1 MKSLFGPRSSALCAL
16 ALAIVFG
23 AIVLCG
29 LSKFARNP
37 FDTQLLALLPERL
50 MEELSP
56 ELEARVKA
64 KLTTAEADRVTALV
78 EVPGNPE
85 AARIARRAFLTSLLD
100 SGLFATEPVET
111 PNVKA
116 LALENAA
123 GRLLTAEDRAFL
135 ENASSAA
142 LDERLAA
149 TLLNPAGPGILGIA
163 RDPLG
168 LYDRWLLEKVGTLP
182 VREAEDSAVGAS
194 GDANESHGT
203 STETSAKSDPDR
215 VLAVRGRDDA
225 LVVTLRVLSDAA
237 ETGEGRVG
245 RALEEARR
253 SAQNALRGVEGAEGT
268 DAAAVS
274 SLRIDAAGVPLF
286 TDAAAT
292 RARDE
297 LGRIGVF
304 STAGVLIFALAFFGR
319 VATLVLLAGSVAAG
333 FAAGL
338 GVALGLFDS
347 LALVTFVFGATLIGV
362 AVDYGAHWF
371 AFAPSLPDPIARRR
385 ALAPGLF
392 AAALSSALAYGVL
405 IATPLPGLR
414 QMGILAASGLL
425 ATLAV
430 VLFWLPY
437 ADRWAP
443 HRDTR
448 LVRFLEARL
457 PRLPRFGELPR
468 LGQVALAL
476 AAVVFLTVGA
486 ARIEW
491 ASGIR
496 DLQFVPAGLA
506 EAQTRLSAVLK
517 LPSPAQVFVV
527 SGATEDAVLAA
538 EEKLL
543 AALRADPTL
552 DIHPLA
558 LADYVP
564 SAARQ
569 TEDARLVREA
579 LLRITP
585 RMTEVLGAGPQLPD
599 PSPEAPRITT
609 DAVLATPF
617 GAALGHLRLTSEAD
631 VAAGTEKTVA
641 HLVML
646 SGVRAEHLE
655 KLRALESVA
664 GASEPDAS
672 ATAAVAT
679 RVRFVNLT
687 ADMETILTR
696 YRNRVLESALAGF
709 GLLALVALRLF
720 GISNAWRALLP
731 SLFGTLG
738 ALAAFGWAGIPVTLF
753 TTLAIVLVL
762 GLGVDYGIFLTH
774 SPTDGRTAA
783 AVLFS
788 GVTTL
793 LSFGLLA
800 ASETPALAAFGWTV
814 VYGLCLVWT
823 VAQLVRPRKPFA

>member
-1 MKSLFGPRSSALCAL
+1 MKFPFGPRSSAFGAVL
-16 ALAIVFG
+16 LAIAFG

-64 KLTTAEADRVTALV
+64 KLTTAEADRITVLV

-85 AARIARRAFLTSLLD
+85 AARIARRAYLMSLLD
-100 SGLFATEPVET
+100 SGLFAIEPVE
-111 PNVKA
+111 NADVKA

-123 GRLLTAEDRAFL
+123 GRLITSEDRAFL

-168 LYDRWLLEKVGTLP
+168 LYDRWVLEKAATLP
-182 VREAEDSAVGAS
+182 VHEVEDSTRNADDTDGTAPKT
-194 GDANESHGT
+194 DA
-203 STETSAKSDPDR
+203 DR
-215 VLAVRGRDDA
+215 VFALRGRDDA
-225 LVVTLRVLSDAA
+225 LVVTLRVLSGAA

-245 RALEEARR
+245 RALQEARR
-253 SAQNALRGVEGAEGT
+253 SAQNALRGSEGSTSGA
-268 DAAAVS
+268 DAAAS
-274 SLRIDAAGVPLF
+274 ALRIDAAGVPLF

-297 LGRIGVF
+297 LGRIGAF
-304 STAGVLIFALAFFGR
+304 STAGVLLFALAFFGR
-319 VATLVLLAGSVAAG
+319 IATLVLLAGSVAAG
-333 FAAGL
+333 FVAGL
-338 GVALGLFDS
+338 GAALGLFDS

-371 AFAPSLPDPIARRR
+371 AFAPSIPDPIARRR
-385 ALAPGLF
+385 ALAPGLLT
-392 AAALSSALAYGVL
+392 AALSSALAYGVL

-414 QMGILAASGLL
+414 QMGLLAASGLL

-443 HRDTR
+443 RRDTR
-448 LVRFLEARL
+448 LVRFLETRL
-457 PRLPRFGELPR
+457 PRLPRWDELPR
-468 LGQVALAL
+468 LGQAALAL
-476 AAVVFLTVGA
+476 GAVAFLAVGA

-506 EAQTRLSAVLK
+506 EAQTRLSTALR
-517 LPSPAQVFVV
+517 LPSPAQVFVI

-538 EEKLL
+538 EERLL
-543 AALRADPTL
+543 TALRADPTL
-552 DIHPLA
+552 DIQPLA
-558 LADYVP
+558 MADYVP
-564 SAARQ
+564 SATRQ
-569 TEDARLVREA
+569 AEDARLVREA
-579 LLRITP
+579 LRRITP
-585 RMTEVLGAGPQLPD
+585 RMTDVLGAGPQLPD
-599 PSPEAPRITT
+599 PSPEAPRVTA

-631 VAAGTEKTVA
+631 VAAGVEKTVA

-664 GASEPDAS
+664 RADGPDAS
-672 ATAAVAT
+672 ATSDIAT

-687 ADMETILTR
+687 GDMETILTR

-709 GLLALVALRLF
+709 GLLALVALRIF
-720 GISNAWRALLP
+720 GLRNAWRALLP
-731 SLFGTLG
+731 ALFGMLG

-762 GLGVDYGIFLTH
+762 GLGVDYGIFLTR

-800 ASETPALAAFGWTV
+800 ASETPALTAFGWTV

-823 VAQLVRPRKPFA
+823 VAQLVRPRKPLA

>member
-1 MKSLFGPRSSALCAL
+1 MKFPFGPRSSAFGAVL
-16 ALAIVFG
+16 LAIAFG

-64 KLTTAEADRVTALV
+64 KLTTAEADRITALV

-85 AARIARRAFLTSLLD
+85 AARIARRAYLTSLLD
-100 SGLFATEPVET
+100 SGLFAIEPVE
-111 PNVKA
+111 NADVKA

-123 GRLLTAEDRAFL
+123 GRLITSEDRAFL

-168 LYDRWLLEKVGTLP
+168 LYDRWVLEKAATLP
-182 VREAEDSAVGAS
+182 VHEVEDSTRNADDTDGTAPKT
-194 GDANESHGT
+194 DA
-203 STETSAKSDPDR
+203 DR
-215 VLAVRGRDDA
+215 VFALRGRDDS
-225 LVVTLRVLSDAA
+225 LVVTLRVLSGAA

-245 RALEEARR
+245 RALQEARR
-253 SAQNALRGVEGAEGT
+253 SAQNALRGSEGSTSGA
-268 DAAAVS
+268 DAAAS
-274 SLRIDAAGVPLF
+274 ALRIDAAGVPLF

-297 LGRIGVF
+297 LGRIGAF
-304 STAGVLIFALAFFGR
+304 STAGVLLFALAFFGR
-319 VATLVLLAGSVAAG
+319 IATLVLLAGSVAAG

-338 GVALGLFDS
+338 GAALGLFDS

-371 AFAPSLPDPIARRR
+371 AFAPSIPDPIARRR
-385 ALAPGLF
+385 ALAPGLLT
-392 AAALSSALAYGVL
+392 AALSSALAYGVL

-414 QMGILAASGLL
+414 QMGLLAAGGLL

-443 HRDTR
+443 RRDTR
-448 LVRFLEARL
+448 LVRFLETRL
-457 PRLPRFGELPR
+457 PRLPRWDELPR
-468 LGQVALAL
+468 LGQAALAL
-476 AAVVFLTVGA
+476 GAVAFLAVGA

-506 EAQTRLSAVLK
+506 EAQTRLSTALR

-538 EEKLL
+538 EERLL
-543 AALRADPTL
+543 TALRADPTL
-552 DIHPLA
+552 DIQPLA
-558 LADYVP
+558 MADYVP

-569 TEDARLVREA
+569 AEDARLVREA
-579 LLRITP
+579 LRRITP
-585 RMTEVLGAGPQLPD
+585 RMTDVLGAGPQLPD
-599 PSPEAPRITT
+599 PSPEAPRVTA

-631 VAAGTEKTVA
+631 VAAGVEKTVA

-664 GASEPDAS
+664 RADGPDAS
-672 ATAAVAT
+672 ATSDIAT

-687 ADMETILTR
+687 GDMETILTR

-709 GLLALVALRLF
+709 GLLAFVALRIF
-720 GISNAWRALLP
+720 GLHNAWRALLP
-731 SLFGTLG
+731 ALFGMLG

-762 GLGVDYGIFLTH
+762 GLGVDYGIFLTR

-823 VAQLVRPRKPFA
+823 VAQLVRPRKPLA

>member
-1 MKSLFGPRSSALCAL
+1 MKFPFGPRSSAFGAVL
-16 ALAIVFG
+16 LAIAFG
-23 AIVLCG
+23 AIALCG

-64 KLTTAEADRVTALV
+64 KLTTAEADRITALV

-85 AARIARRAFLTSLLD
+85 ATRIARRAYLTSLLD
-100 SGLFATEPVET
+100 SGLFAIEPVE
-111 PNVKA
+111 NADVKA

-123 GRLLTAEDRAFL
+123 GRLITSEDRAFL

-168 LYDRWLLEKVGTLP
+168 LYDRWVLEKAATLP
-182 VREAEDSAVGAS
+182 VHEVEDSTRNADDTDGTAPKT
-194 GDANESHGT
+194 DA
-203 STETSAKSDPDR
+203 DR
-215 VLAVRGRDDA
+215 VFALRGRDDS
-225 LVVTLRVLSDAA
+225 LVVTLRVLSGAA

-245 RALEEARR
+245 RALQEARR
-253 SAQNALRGVEGAEGT
+253 SAQNALRGSEDSTSGA
-268 DAAAVS
+268 DAAAS
-274 SLRIDAAGVPLF
+274 ALRIDAAGVPLF

-304 STAGVLIFALAFFGR
+304 STAGVLLFALAFFGR
-319 VATLVLLAGSVAAG
+319 IATLVLLAGSVAAG

-338 GVALGLFDS
+338 GAALGLFDS

-371 AFAPSLPDPIARRR
+371 AFASSIPDPIARRR
-385 ALAPGLF
+385 ALAPGLLT
-392 AAALSSALAYGVL
+392 AALSSALAYGVL

-414 QMGILAASGLL
+414 QMGLLAAGGLL
-425 ATLAV
+425 TTLAV

-443 HRDTR
+443 RRDTR
-448 LVRFLEARL
+448 LVRFLETRL
-457 PRLPRFGELPR
+457 PRLPRWDELPR
-468 LGQVALAL
+468 LGQAALAL
-476 AAVVFLTVGA
+476 GAVAFLAVGA

-506 EAQTRLSAVLK
+506 EAQTRLSTALR

-538 EEKLL
+538 EERLL
-543 AALRADPTL
+543 TALRADPTL
-552 DIHPLA
+552 DIQPLA
-558 LADYVP
+558 MADYVP

-569 TEDARLVREA
+569 AEDARLVREA
-579 LLRITP
+579 LRRITP
-585 RMTEVLGAGPQLPD
+585 RMTDVLGAGPQLPD
-599 PSPEAPRITT
+599 PSPEAPRVTA

-631 VAAGTEKTVA
+631 VAAGVEKTVA

-664 GASEPDAS
+664 RADGPDAS
-672 ATAAVAT
+672 ATSDIAT

-687 ADMETILTR
+687 GDMETILTR

-709 GLLALVALRLF
+709 GLLALVALRIF
-720 GISNAWRALLP
+720 GLHNAWRALLP
-731 SLFGTLG
+731 ALFGMLG

-762 GLGVDYGIFLTH
+762 GLGVDYGIFLTR

-823 VAQLVRPRKPFA
+823 VAQLVRPRKPLA

>member
-1 MKSLFGPRSSALCAL
+1 MKFPFGPRSSAFGAVL
-16 ALAIVFG
+16 LAIAFG

-64 KLTTAEADRVTALV
+64 KLTTAEADRITVLV

-85 AARIARRAFLTSLLD
+85 AARIARRAYLTSLLD
-100 SGLFATEPVET
+100 SGLFAIEPVE
-111 PNVKA
+111 NADVKA

-123 GRLLTAEDRAFL
+123 GRLITSEDRAFL

-168 LYDRWLLEKVGTLP
+168 LYDRWVLEKTATLP
-182 VREAEDSAVGAS
+182 VHEVEDSTRNADDTDGTAPKT
-194 GDANESHGT
+194 DA
-203 STETSAKSDPDR
+203 DR
-215 VLAVRGRDDA
+215 VFALRGRDDA
-225 LVVTLRVLSDAA
+225 LVVTLRVLSGAA

-245 RALEEARR
+245 RALQEARR
-253 SAQNALRGVEGAEGT
+253 SAQNALRGSEGSTSGA
-268 DAAAVS
+268 DAAAS
-274 SLRIDAAGVPLF
+274 ALRIDAAGVPLF

-297 LGRIGVF
+297 LGRIGAF
-304 STAGVLIFALAFFGR
+304 STAGVLLFALAFFGR
-319 VATLVLLAGSVAAG
+319 IATLVLLAGSVAAG

-338 GVALGLFDS
+338 GAALGLFDS

-371 AFAPSLPDPIARRR
+371 AFAPSIPDPIARRR
-385 ALAPGLF
+385 ALAPGLLT
-392 AAALSSALAYGVL
+392 AALSSALAYGVL

-414 QMGILAASGLL
+414 QMGLLAASGLL

-443 HRDTR
+443 RRDTR
-448 LVRFLEARL
+448 LVRFLETRL
-457 PRLPRFGELPR
+457 PRLPRWDELPR
-468 LGQVALAL
+468 LGQAALAL
-476 AAVVFLTVGA
+476 GAVAFLAVGA

-506 EAQTRLSAVLK
+506 EAQTRLSTALR

-538 EEKLL
+538 EERLL
-543 AALRADPTL
+543 TALRADPTL
-552 DIHPLA
+552 DIQPLA
-558 LADYVP
+558 MADYVP

-569 TEDARLVREA
+569 AEDARLVREA
-579 LLRITP
+579 LRRITP
-585 RMTEVLGAGPQLPD
+585 RMTDVLGAGPQLPD
-599 PSPEAPRITT
+599 PSPEAPRVTA

-631 VAAGTEKTVA
+631 VAAGVEKTVA

-664 GASEPDAS
+664 RADGPDAS
-672 ATAAVAT
+672 ATSDIAT

-687 ADMETILTR
+687 GDMETILTR

-709 GLLALVALRLF
+709 GLLALVALRIF
-720 GISNAWRALLP
+720 GLRNAWRALLP
-731 SLFGTLG
+731 ALFGMLG

-762 GLGVDYGIFLTH
+762 GLGVDYGIFLTR

-823 VAQLVRPRKPFA
+823 VAQLVRPRKPLA

>member
-1 MKSLFGPRSSALCAL
+1 MKFPFGPRSSAFGAVL
-16 ALAIVFG
+16 LAIAFG

-64 KLTTAEADRVTALV
+64 KLTTAEADRITALV

-85 AARIARRAFLTSLLD
+85 AARIARRAYLTSLLD
-100 SGLFATEPVET
+100 SGLFAIEPVE
-111 PNVKA
+111 NADVKA

-123 GRLLTAEDRAFL
+123 GRLITSEDRAFL

-168 LYDRWLLEKVGTLP
+168 LYDRWVLEKAATLP
-182 VREAEDSAVGAS
+182 VHEVEDSTRNADDTDGTAPKT
-194 GDANESHGT
+194 DA
-203 STETSAKSDPDR
+203 DR
-215 VLAVRGRDDA
+215 VFALRGRDDS
-225 LVVTLRVLSDAA
+225 LVVTLRVLSGAA

-245 RALEEARR
+245 RALQEARR
-253 SAQNALRGVEGAEGT
+253 SAQNALRGSEDSTSGA
-268 DAAAVS
+268 DAAAS
-274 SLRIDAAGVPLF
+274 ALRIDAAGVPLF

-304 STAGVLIFALAFFGR
+304 STAGVLLFALAFFGR
-319 VATLVLLAGSVAAG
+319 IATLVLLAGSVAAG

-338 GVALGLFDS
+338 GAALGLFDS

-371 AFAPSLPDPIARRR
+371 AFASSIPDPIARRR
-385 ALAPGLF
+385 ALAPGLLT
-392 AAALSSALAYGVL
+392 AALSSALAYGVL

-414 QMGILAASGLL
+414 QMGLLAAGGLL
-425 ATLAV
+425 TTLAV

-443 HRDTR
+443 RRDTR
-448 LVRFLEARL
+448 LVRFLETRL
-457 PRLPRFGELPR
+457 PRLPRWDELPR
-468 LGQVALAL
+468 LGQAALAL
-476 AAVVFLTVGA
+476 GAVAFLAVGA

-506 EAQTRLSAVLK
+506 EAQTRLSTALR

-538 EEKLL
+538 EERLL
-543 AALRADPTL
+543 TALRADPTL
-552 DIHPLA
+552 DIQPLA
-558 LADYVP
+558 MADYVP

-569 TEDARLVREA
+569 AEDARLVREA
-579 LLRITP
+579 LRRITP
-585 RMTEVLGAGPQLPD
+585 RMTDVLGAGPQLPD
-599 PSPEAPRITT
+599 PSPEAPRVTA

-631 VAAGTEKTVA
+631 VAAGVEKTVA

-655 KLRALESVA
+655 KLRALESVERA
-664 GASEPDAS
+664 DGPDAS
-672 ATAAVAT
+672 ATSDIAT

-687 ADMETILTR
+687 GDMETILTR

-709 GLLALVALRLF
+709 GLLALVALRIF
-720 GISNAWRALLP
+720 GLHNAWRALLP
-731 SLFGTLG
+731 ALFGMLG

-762 GLGVDYGIFLTH
+762 GLGVDYGIFLTR

-823 VAQLVRPRKPFA
+823 IAQLVRPRKPLA

>member
-1 MKSLFGPRSSALCAL
+1 MKFPFGPRSSAFGAVL
-16 ALAIVFG
+16 LAIAFG

-64 KLTTAEADRVTALV
+64 KLTTAEADRITVLV

-85 AARIARRAFLTSLLD
+85 AARIARRAYLTSLLD
-100 SGLFATEPVET
+100 SGLFAIEPVE
-111 PNVKA
+111 NADVKA

-123 GRLLTAEDRAFL
+123 GRLITSEDRAFL

-168 LYDRWLLEKVGTLP
+168 LYDRWVLEKAATLP
-182 VREAEDSAVGAS
+182 VHEVEDSTRNADDTDGTAPKT
-194 GDANESHGT
+194 DA
-203 STETSAKSDPDR
+203 DR
-215 VLAVRGRDDA
+215 VFALRGRDDA
-225 LVVTLRVLSDAA
+225 LVVTLRVLSGAA

-245 RALEEARR
+245 RALQEARR
-253 SAQNALRGVEGAEGT
+253 SAQNALRGSEGSTSGA
-268 DAAAVS
+268 DAAAS
-274 SLRIDAAGVPLF
+274 ALRIDAAGVPLF

-297 LGRIGVF
+297 LGRIGAF
-304 STAGVLIFALAFFGR
+304 STAGVLLFALAFFGR
-319 VATLVLLAGSVAAG
+319 IATLVLLAGSVAAG

-338 GVALGLFDS
+338 GAALGLFDS

-371 AFAPSLPDPIARRR
+371 AFAPSIPDPIARRR
-385 ALAPGLF
+385 ALAPGLLT
-392 AAALSSALAYGVL
+392 AALSSALAYGVL

-414 QMGILAASGLL
+414 QMGLLAASGLL

-443 HRDTR
+443 RRDTR
-448 LVRFLEARL
+448 LVRFLETRL
-457 PRLPRFGELPR
+457 PRLPRWDELPR
-468 LGQVALAL
+468 LGQAALAL
-476 AAVVFLTVGA
+476 GAVAFLAVGA

-506 EAQTRLSAVLK
+506 EAQTRLSTALR

-538 EEKLL
+538 EERLL
-543 AALRADPTL
+543 TALRADPTL
-552 DIHPLA
+552 DIQPLA
-558 LADYVP
+558 MADYVP

-569 TEDARLVREA
+569 AEDARLVREA
-579 LLRITP
+579 LRRITP
-585 RMTEVLGAGPQLPD
+585 RMTDVLGAGPQLPD
-599 PSPEAPRITT
+599 PSPEAPRVTA

-631 VAAGTEKTVA
+631 VAAGVEKTVA

-655 KLRALESVA
+655 KLRALESIA
-664 GASEPDAS
+664 RADGPDAS
-672 ATAAVAT
+672 ATSDIAT

-687 ADMETILTR
+687 GDMETILTR

-709 GLLALVALRLF
+709 GLLALVALRIF
-720 GISNAWRALLP
+720 GLRNAWRALLP
-731 SLFGTLG
+731 ALFGMLG

-762 GLGVDYGIFLTH
+762 GLGVDYGIFLTR

-823 VAQLVRPRKPFA
+823 IAQLVRPRKPLA

>member
-1 MKSLFGPRSSALCAL
+1 MKFPFGPRSSAFGAVL
-16 ALAIVFG
+16 LAIAFG

-64 KLTTAEADRVTALV
+64 KLTTAEADRITALV

-85 AARIARRAFLTSLLD
+85 AARIARRAYLTSLLD
-100 SGLFATEPVET
+100 SGLFAIEPVE
-111 PNVKA
+111 NADVKA

-123 GRLLTAEDRAFL
+123 GRLITSEDRAFL

-168 LYDRWLLEKVGTLP
+168 LYDRWVLEKAATLP
-182 VREAEDSAVGAS
+182 VHEVEDSTRNADDTDGTAPKT
-194 GDANESHGT
+194 DA
-203 STETSAKSDPDR
+203 DR
-215 VLAVRGRDDA
+215 VFALRGRDDA
-225 LVVTLRVLSDAA
+225 LVVTLRVLSGAA

-245 RALEEARR
+245 RALQEARR
-253 SAQNALRGVEGAEGT
+253 SAQNALRGSEDSTSGA
-268 DAAAVS
+268 DAAAS
-274 SLRIDAAGVPLF
+274 ALRIDAAGVPLF

-297 LGRIGVF
+297 LGRIGAF
-304 STAGVLIFALAFFGR
+304 STAGVLLFALAFFGR
-319 VATLVLLAGSVAAG
+319 IATLVLLAGSVAAG

-338 GVALGLFDS
+338 GAALGLFDS

-371 AFAPSLPDPIARRR
+371 AFASSIPDPIARRR
-385 ALAPGLF
+385 ALAPGLLT
-392 AAALSSALAYGVL
+392 AALSSALAYGVL

-414 QMGILAASGLL
+414 QMGLLAAGGLL
-425 ATLAV
+425 TTLAV

-443 HRDTR
+443 RRDTR
-448 LVRFLEARL
+448 LVRFLETRL
-457 PRLPRFGELPR
+457 PRLPRWDELPR
-468 LGQVALAL
+468 LGQAALAL
-476 AAVVFLTVGA
+476 GAVAFLAVGA

-506 EAQTRLSAVLK
+506 EAQTRLSTALR

-538 EEKLL
+538 EERLL
-543 AALRADPTL
+543 TALRADPTL
-552 DIHPLA
+552 DIQPLA
-558 LADYVP
+558 MADYVP

-569 TEDARLVREA
+569 AEDARLVREA
-579 LLRITP
+579 LRRITP
-585 RMTEVLGAGPQLPD
+585 RMTDVLGAGPQLPD
-599 PSPEAPRITT
+599 PSPEAPRVTA

-631 VAAGTEKTVA
+631 VAAGVEKTVA

-664 GASEPDAS
+664 RADGPDAS
-672 ATAAVAT
+672 ATSDIAT

-687 ADMETILTR
+687 GDMETILTR

-709 GLLALVALRLF
+709 GLLALVALRIF
-720 GISNAWRALLP
+720 GLHNAWRALLP
-731 SLFGTLG
+731 ALFGMLG

-762 GLGVDYGIFLTH
+762 GLGVDYGIFLTR

-823 VAQLVRPRKPFA
+823 VAQLVRPRKPLA

>member
-1 MKSLFGPRSSALCAL
+1 MKFPFGPRSSAFGAVL
-16 ALAIVFG
+16 LAIAFG

-64 KLTTAEADRVTALV
+64 KLTTAEADRITALV

-85 AARIARRAFLTSLLD
+85 AARIARRAYLTSLLD
-100 SGLFATEPVET
+100 SGLFAIEPVE
-111 PNVKA
+111 NADVKA

-123 GRLLTAEDRAFL
+123 GRLITSEDRAFL
-135 ENASSAA
+135 KNASSAA

-168 LYDRWLLEKVGTLP
+168 LYDRWVLEKAATLP
-182 VREAEDSAVGAS
+182 VHEVEDSTRNADDTDGTAPKT
-194 GDANESHGT
+194 DA
-203 STETSAKSDPDR
+203 DR
-215 VLAVRGRDDA
+215 VFALRGRDDA
-225 LVVTLRVLSDAA
+225 LVVTLRVLSGAA

-245 RALEEARR
+245 RALQEARR
-253 SAQNALRGVEGAEGT
+253 SAQNALRGSEGSTSGA
-268 DAAAVS
+268 DAAAS
-274 SLRIDAAGVPLF
+274 ALRIDAAGVPLF

-304 STAGVLIFALAFFGR
+304 STAGVLLFALAFFGR
-319 VATLVLLAGSVAAG
+319 IATLVLLAGSVAAG

-338 GVALGLFDS
+338 GAALGLFDS

-371 AFAPSLPDPIARRR
+371 AFASSIPDPIARRR
-385 ALAPGLF
+385 ALAPGLLT
-392 AAALSSALAYGVL
+392 AALSSALAYGVL

-414 QMGILAASGLL
+414 QMGLLAAGGLL
-425 ATLAV
+425 TTLAV

-443 HRDTR
+443 RRDTR
-448 LVRFLEARL
+448 LVRFLETRL
-457 PRLPRFGELPR
+457 PRLPRWDELPR

-476 AAVVFLTVGA
+476 GAVAFLAVGA

-506 EAQTRLSAVLK
+506 EAQTRLSTALR

-538 EEKLL
+538 EERLL
-543 AALRADPTL
+543 TALRADPTL
-552 DIHPLA
+552 DIQPLA
-558 LADYVP
+558 MADYVP

-569 TEDARLVREA
+569 AEDARLVREA
-579 LLRITP
+579 LRRITP
-585 RMTEVLGAGPQLPD
+585 RMTDVLGAGPQLPD
-599 PSPEAPRITT
+599 PSPEAPRVTA

-631 VAAGTEKTVA
+631 VAAGVEKTVA

-664 GASEPDAS
+664 RADGPDAS
-672 ATAAVAT
+672 ATSDIAT

-687 ADMETILTR
+687 GDMETILTR

-709 GLLALVALRLF
+709 GLLALVALRIF
-720 GISNAWRALLP
+720 GLHNAWRALLP
-731 SLFGTLG
+731 ALFGMLG

-762 GLGVDYGIFLTH
+762 GLGVDYGIFLTR

-823 VAQLVRPRKPFA
+823 VAQFVRPRKPLA

>member
-1 MKSLFGPRSSALCAL
+1 MKFPFGPRSSAFGAVL
-16 ALAIVFG
+16 LAIAFG

-64 KLTTAEADRVTALV
+64 KLTTAEADRITALV

-85 AARIARRAFLTSLLD
+85 AARIARRAYLTSLLD
-100 SGLFATEPVET
+100 SGLFAIEPVE
-111 PNVKA
+111 NADVKA

-123 GRLLTAEDRAFL
+123 GRLITSEDRAFL

-168 LYDRWLLEKVGTLP
+168 LYDRWVLEKAATLP
-182 VREAEDSAVGAS
+182 VHEVEDSTRNADDTDGTAPKT
-194 GDANESHGT
+194 DA
-203 STETSAKSDPDR
+203 DR
-215 VLAVRGRDDA
+215 VFALRGRDDS
-225 LVVTLRVLSDAA
+225 LVVTLRVLSGAA

-245 RALEEARR
+245 RALQEARR
-253 SAQNALRGVEGAEGT
+253 SAQNALRGSEGSTSGA
-268 DAAAVS
+268 DAAAS
-274 SLRIDAAGVPLF
+274 ALRIDAAGVPLF

-297 LGRIGVF
+297 LGRIGAF
-304 STAGVLIFALAFFGR
+304 STAGVLLFALAFFGR
-319 VATLVLLAGSVAAG
+319 IATLVLLAGSVAAG

-338 GVALGLFDS
+338 GAALGLFDS

-371 AFAPSLPDPIARRR
+371 AFAPSIPDPIARRR
-385 ALAPGLF
+385 ALAPGLLT
-392 AAALSSALAYGVL
+392 AALSSALAYGVL

-414 QMGILAASGLL
+414 QMGLLAASGLL

-443 HRDTR
+443 RRDTR
-448 LVRFLEARL
+448 LVRFLETRL
-457 PRLPRFGELPR
+457 PRLPRWDELPR
-468 LGQVALAL
+468 LGQAALAL
-476 AAVVFLTVGA
+476 GAVAFLAVGA

-506 EAQTRLSAVLK
+506 EAQTRLSTALR

-538 EEKLL
+538 EERLL
-543 AALRADPTL
+543 TALRADPTL
-552 DIHPLA
+552 DIQPLA
-558 LADYVP
+558 MADYVP

-569 TEDARLVREA
+569 AEDARLVREA
-579 LLRITP
+579 LRRITP
-585 RMTEVLGAGPQLPD
+585 RMTDVLGAGPQLPD
-599 PSPEAPRITT
+599 PSPEAPRVTA

-631 VAAGTEKTVA
+631 VAAGVEKTVA

-664 GASEPDAS
+664 RADGPDAS
-672 ATAAVAT
+672 ATSDIAT

-687 ADMETILTR
+687 GDMETILTR

-709 GLLALVALRLF
+709 GLLALVALRIF
-720 GISNAWRALLP
+720 GLRNAWRALLP
-731 SLFGTLG
+731 ALFGMLG

-762 GLGVDYGIFLTH
+762 GLGVDYGIFLTR

-823 VAQLVRPRKPFA
+823 VAQLVRPRKPLA

>member
-1 MKSLFGPRSSALCAL
+1 MKFPFGPRSSAFGAVL
-16 ALAIVFG
+16 LAIAFG

-64 KLTTAEADRVTALV
+64 KLTTAEADRITALV

-85 AARIARRAFLTSLLD
+85 AARIARRAYLTSLLD
-100 SGLFATEPVET
+100 SGLFAIEPVE
-111 PNVKA
+111 NADVKA

-123 GRLLTAEDRAFL
+123 GRLITSEDRAFL

-168 LYDRWLLEKVGTLP
+168 LYDRWVLEKAATLP
-182 VREAEDSAVGAS
+182 VHEVEDSTRNADDTDGTAPKT
-194 GDANESHGT
+194 DA
-203 STETSAKSDPDR
+203 DR
-215 VLAVRGRDDA
+215 VFALRGRDDA
-225 LVVTLRVLSDAA
+225 LVVTLRVLSGAA

-245 RALEEARR
+245 RALQEARR
-253 SAQNALRGVEGAEGT
+253 SAQNALRGSEGSTSGA
-268 DAAAVS
+268 DAAAS
-274 SLRIDAAGVPLF
+274 ALRIDAAGVPLF

-304 STAGVLIFALAFFGR
+304 STAGVLLFALAFFGR
-319 VATLVLLAGSVAAG
+319 IATLVLLAGSVAAG

-338 GVALGLFDS
+338 GAALGLFDS

-371 AFAPSLPDPIARRR
+371 AFASSIPDPIARRR
-385 ALAPGLF
+385 ALAPGLLT
-392 AAALSSALAYGVL
+392 AALSSALAYGVL

-414 QMGILAASGLL
+414 QMGLLAAGGLL
-425 ATLAV
+425 TTLAV

-443 HRDTR
+443 RRDTR
-448 LVRFLEARL
+448 LVRFLETRL
-457 PRLPRFGELPR
+457 PRLPRWDELPR
-468 LGQVALAL
+468 LGQAALAL
-476 AAVVFLTVGA
+476 GAVAFLAIGA

-506 EAQTRLSAVLK
+506 EAQTRLSTALR

-538 EEKLL
+538 EERLL
-543 AALRADPTL
+543 TALRADPTL
-552 DIHPLA
+552 DIQPLA
-558 LADYVP
+558 MADYVP

-569 TEDARLVREA
+569 AEDARLVREA
-579 LLRITP
+579 LRRITP
-585 RMTEVLGAGPQLPD
+585 RMTDVLGAGPQLPA
-599 PSPEAPRITT
+599 PIPEAPRVTA
-609 DAVLATPF
+609 DAVVATPF

-631 VAAGTEKTVA
+631 VAAGVEKTVA

-664 GASEPDAS
+664 RADGPDAS
-672 ATAAVAT
+672 ATSDIAT

-687 ADMETILTR
+687 GDMETILTR

-709 GLLALVALRLF
+709 GLLALVALRIF
-720 GISNAWRALLP
+720 GLHNAWRALLP
-731 SLFGTLG
+731 ALFGMLG

-762 GLGVDYGIFLTH
+762 GLGVDYGIFLTR

-823 VAQLVRPRKPFA
+823 VAQLVRPRKPLA

>member
-1 MKSLFGPRSSALCAL
+1 MKFPFGPRSSAFGAVL
-16 ALAIVFG
+16 LAIAFG

-64 KLTTAEADRVTALV
+64 KLTTAEADRITALV

-85 AARIARRAFLTSLLD
+85 AARIARRAYLTSLLD
-100 SGLFATEPVET
+100 SGLFAIEPVE
-111 PNVKA
+111 NADVKA

-123 GRLLTAEDRAFL
+123 GRLITSEDRAFL

-168 LYDRWLLEKVGTLP
+168 LYDRWVLEKAATLP
-182 VREAEDSAVGAS
+182 VHEVEDSTRNADDTDGTAPKT
-194 GDANESHGT
+194 DA
-203 STETSAKSDPDR
+203 DR
-215 VLAVRGRDDA
+215 VFALRGRDDS
-225 LVVTLRVLSDAA
+225 LVVTLRVLSGAA

-245 RALEEARR
+245 RALQEARR
-253 SAQNALRGVEGAEGT
+253 SAQNALRGSEGSTSGA
-268 DAAAVS
+268 DAAAS
-274 SLRIDAAGVPLF
+274 ALRIDAAGVPLF

-304 STAGVLIFALAFFGR
+304 STAGVLLFALAFFGR
-319 VATLVLLAGSVAAG
+319 IATLVLLAGSVAAG

-338 GVALGLFDS
+338 GAALGLFDS

-371 AFAPSLPDPIARRR
+371 AFASSIPDPIARRR
-385 ALAPGLF
+385 ALAPGLLT
-392 AAALSSALAYGVL
+392 AALSSALAYGVL

-414 QMGILAASGLL
+414 QMGLLAAGGLL
-425 ATLAV
+425 TTLAV

-443 HRDTR
+443 RRDTR
-448 LVRFLEARL
+448 LVRFLETRL
-457 PRLPRFGELPR
+457 PRLPRWDELPR

-476 AAVVFLTVGA
+476 GAVAFLAVGA

-506 EAQTRLSAVLK
+506 EAQTRLSTALR

-538 EEKLL
+538 EERLL
-543 AALRADPTL
+543 TALRADPTL
-552 DIHPLA
+552 DIQPLA
-558 LADYVP
+558 MADYVP

-569 TEDARLVREA
+569 AEDARLVREA
-579 LLRITP
+579 LRRITP
-585 RMTEVLGAGPQLPD
+585 RMTDVLGAGPQLPD
-599 PSPEAPRITT
+599 PSPEAPRVTA

-631 VAAGTEKTVA
+631 VAAGVEKTVA

-664 GASEPDAS
+664 RADGPDAS
-672 ATAAVAT
+672 ATSDIAT

-687 ADMETILTR
+687 GDMETILTR

-709 GLLALVALRLF
+709 GLLALVALRIF
-720 GISNAWRALLP
+720 GLHNAWRALLP
-731 SLFGTLG
+731 ALFGMLG

-762 GLGVDYGIFLTH
+762 GLGVDYGIFLTR

-823 VAQLVRPRKPFA
+823 IAQLVRPRKPLA

>member
-1 MKSLFGPRSSALCAL
+1 MKFPFGPRSSAFGAVL
-16 ALAIVFG
+16 LAIAFG

-64 KLTTAEADRVTALV
+64 KLTTAEADRITALV

-85 AARIARRAFLTSLLD
+85 AARIARRAYLTSLLD
-100 SGLFATEPVET
+100 SGLFAIEPVE
-111 PNVKA
+111 NADVKA

-123 GRLLTAEDRAFL
+123 GRLITSEDRAFL

-168 LYDRWLLEKVGTLP
+168 LYDRWVLEKAATLP
-182 VREAEDSAVGAS
+182 VHEVEDSTRNADDTDGTAPKT
-194 GDANESHGT
+194 DA
-203 STETSAKSDPDR
+203 DR
-215 VLAVRGRDDA
+215 VFALRGRDDS
-225 LVVTLRVLSDAA
+225 LVVTLRVLSGAA

-245 RALEEARR
+245 RALQEARR
-253 SAQNALRGVEGAEGT
+253 SAQNALRGSEDSTSGA
-268 DAAAVS
+268 DAAAS
-274 SLRIDAAGVPLF
+274 ALRIDAAGVPLF

-304 STAGVLIFALAFFGR
+304 STAGVLLFALAFFGR
-319 VATLVLLAGSVAAG
+319 IATLVLLAGSVAAG

-338 GVALGLFDS
+338 GAALGLFDS

-371 AFAPSLPDPIARRR
+371 AFASSIPDPIARRR
-385 ALAPGLF
+385 ALAPGLLT
-392 AAALSSALAYGVL
+392 AALSSALAYGVL

-414 QMGILAASGLL
+414 QMGLLAASGLL
-425 ATLAV
+425 TTLAV

-443 HRDTR
+443 RRDTR
-448 LVRFLEARL
+448 LVRFLETRL
-457 PRLPRFGELPR
+457 PRLPRWDELPR
-468 LGQVALAL
+468 LGQAALAL
-476 AAVVFLTVGA
+476 GAVAFLAVGA

-506 EAQTRLSAVLK
+506 EAQTRLSTALR

-538 EEKLL
+538 EERLL
-543 AALRADPTL
+543 TALRADPTL
-552 DIHPLA
+552 DIQPLA
-558 LADYVP
+558 MADYVP

-569 TEDARLVREA
+569 AEDARLVREA
-579 LLRITP
+579 LRRITP
-585 RMTEVLGAGPQLPD
+585 RMTDVLGAGPQLPD
-599 PSPEAPRITT
+599 PSPEAPRVTA

-631 VAAGTEKTVA
+631 VAAGVEKTVA

-664 GASEPDAS
+664 RADGPDAS
-672 ATAAVAT
+672 ATSDIAT

-687 ADMETILTR
+687 GDMETILTQ

-709 GLLALVALRLF
+709 GLLALVALRIF
-720 GISNAWRALLP
+720 GLHNAWRALLP
-731 SLFGTLG
+731 ALFGMLG

-762 GLGVDYGIFLTH
+762 GLGVDYGIFLTR

-823 VAQLVRPRKPFA
+823 IAQLVRPRKPLA

>member
-100 SGLFATEPVET
+100 SGLFATKPVET

-123 GRLLTAEDRAFL
+123 GRLLTDEDRAFL

-168 LYDRWLLEKVGTLP
+168 LYDRWVLEKVGTLP
-182 VREAEDSAVGAS
+182 VQEAEDSARDGHET
-194 GDANESHGT
+194 DENT
-203 STETSAKSDPDR
+203 TETATKSDPDR

-297 LGRIGVF
+297 LGRIGAF

-338 GVALGLFDS
+338 GAALGLFDS

-371 AFAPSLPDPIARRR
+371 AFAPSMPDPIARRR

-414 QMGILAASGLL
+414 QMGILAAGGLL

-430 VLFWLPY
+430 VLCWLPY

-443 HRDTR
+443 RRDTR
-448 LVRFLEARL
+448 LVRFLEACL

-672 ATAAVAT
+672 AAAAVAT

-762 GLGVDYGIFLTH
+762 GLGVDYGIFLTR

>member
-1 MKSLFGPRSSALCAL
+1 MKFPFGPRSSAFGAVL
-16 ALAIVFG
+16 LAIAFG

-64 KLTTAEADRVTALV
+64 KLTTAEADRITALV

-85 AARIARRAFLTSLLD
+85 AARIARRAYLTSLLD
-100 SGLFATEPVET
+100 SGLFAIEPVE
-111 PNVKA
+111 NADVKA

-123 GRLLTAEDRAFL
+123 GRLITSEDRAFL

-168 LYDRWLLEKVGTLP
+168 LYDRWVLEKAATLP
-182 VREAEDSAVGAS
+182 VHEVEDSTRNADDTDGTAPKT
-194 GDANESHGT
+194 DA
-203 STETSAKSDPDR
+203 DR
-215 VLAVRGRDDA
+215 VFALRGRDDS
-225 LVVTLRVLSDAA
+225 LVVTLRVLSGAA

-245 RALEEARR
+245 RALQEARR
-253 SAQNALRGVEGAEGT
+253 SAQNALRGSEDSTSGA
-268 DAAAVS
+268 DAAAS
-274 SLRIDAAGVPLF
+274 ALRIDAAGVPLF

-304 STAGVLIFALAFFGR
+304 STAGVLLFALAFFGR
-319 VATLVLLAGSVAAG
+319 IATLVLLAGSVAAG

-338 GVALGLFDS
+338 GAALGLFDS

-371 AFAPSLPDPIARRR
+371 AFASSIPDPIARRR
-385 ALAPGLF
+385 ALAPGLLT
-392 AAALSSALAYGVL
+392 AALSSALAYGVL

-414 QMGILAASGLL
+414 QMGLLAAGGLL
-425 ATLAV
+425 TTLAV

-443 HRDTR
+443 RRDTR
-448 LVRFLEARL
+448 LVRFLETRL
-457 PRLPRFGELPR
+457 PRLPRWDELPR
-468 LGQVALAL
+468 LGQAALAL
-476 AAVVFLTVGA
+476 GAVAFLAVGA

-506 EAQTRLSAVLK
+506 EAQTRLSTALR

-538 EEKLL
+538 EERLL
-543 AALRADPTL
+543 TALRADPTL
-552 DIHPLA
+552 DIQPLA
-558 LADYVP
+558 MADYVP

-569 TEDARLVREA
+569 AEDARLVREA
-579 LLRITP
+579 LRRITP
-585 RMTEVLGAGPQLPD
+585 RMTDVLGAGPQLPD
-599 PSPEAPRITT
+599 PSPEAPRVTA

-631 VAAGTEKTVA
+631 VAAGVEKTVA

-655 KLRALESVA
+655 KLRAIESVA
-664 GASEPDAS
+664 RADGPDAS
-672 ATAAVAT
+672 ATSDIAT

-687 ADMETILTR
+687 GDMETILTR
-696 YRNRVLESALAGF
+696 YRNRVLESALAGL
-709 GLLALVALRLF
+709 GLLALVALRIF
-720 GISNAWRALLP
+720 GLHNAWRALLP
-731 SLFGTLG
+731 ALFGMLG

-762 GLGVDYGIFLTH
+762 GLGVDYGIFLTR

-823 VAQLVRPRKPFA
+823 IAQLVRPRKPLA

>member
-1 MKSLFGPRSSALCAL
+1 MKFPFGPRSSAFGAVL
-16 ALAIVFG
+16 LAIAFG

-64 KLTTAEADRVTALV
+64 KLTTAEADRITALV

-85 AARIARRAFLTSLLD
+85 AARIARRAYLTSLLD
-100 SGLFATEPVET
+100 SGLFAIEPVE
-111 PNVKA
+111 NADVKA

-123 GRLLTAEDRAFL
+123 GRLITSEDRAFL

-168 LYDRWLLEKVGTLP
+168 LYDRWVLEKAATLP
-182 VREAEDSAVGAS
+182 VHEVEDSTRNADDTDGTAPKT
-194 GDANESHGT
+194 DA
-203 STETSAKSDPDR
+203 DR
-215 VLAVRGRDDA
+215 VFALRGRDDA
-225 LVVTLRVLSDAA
+225 LVVTLRVLSGAA

-245 RALEEARR
+245 RALQEARR
-253 SAQNALRGVEGAEGT
+253 SAQNALRGSEDSTSGA
-268 DAAAVS
+268 DAAAS
-274 SLRIDAAGVPLF
+274 ALRIDAAGVPLF

-304 STAGVLIFALAFFGR
+304 STAGVLLFALAFFGR
-319 VATLVLLAGSVAAG
+319 IATLVLLAGSVAAG

-338 GVALGLFDS
+338 GAALGLFDS

-371 AFAPSLPDPIARRR
+371 AFASSIPDPIARRR
-385 ALAPGLF
+385 ALAPGLLT
-392 AAALSSALAYGVL
+392 AALSSALAYGVL

-414 QMGILAASGLL
+414 QMGLLAAGGLL
-425 ATLAV
+425 TTLAV

-443 HRDTR
+443 RRDTR
-448 LVRFLEARL
+448 LVRFLETRL
-457 PRLPRFGELPR
+457 PRLPRWDELPR
-468 LGQVALAL
+468 LGQAALAL
-476 AAVVFLTVGA
+476 GAVAFLAVGA

-506 EAQTRLSAVLK
+506 EAQTRLSTALR

-543 AALRADPTL
+543 TALRSDPTL
-552 DIHPLA
+552 DIQPLA
-558 LADYVP
+558 MADYVP

-569 TEDARLVREA
+569 AEDARLVREA
-579 LLRITP
+579 LRRITP
-585 RMTEVLGAGPQLPD
+585 RMTDVLGAGPQLPD
-599 PSPEAPRITT
+599 PSPEAPRVTA

-631 VAAGTEKTVA
+631 VAAGVEKTVA

-664 GASEPDAS
+664 RADGPDAS
-672 ATAAVAT
+672 ATSDIAT

-687 ADMETILTR
+687 GDMETILTR

-709 GLLALVALRLF
+709 GLLALVALRIF
-720 GISNAWRALLP
+720 GLRNAWRALLP
-731 SLFGTLG
+731 ALFGMLG

-762 GLGVDYGIFLTH
+762 GLGVDYGIFLTR

-800 ASETPALAAFGWTV
+800 ASETPALTAFGWTV

-823 VAQLVRPRKPFA
+823 VAQLVRPRKPLA

>member
-1 MKSLFGPRSSALCAL
+1 MKFPFGPRSSAFGAVL
-16 ALAIVFG
+16 LAIAFG

-64 KLTTAEADRVTALV
+64 KLTTAEADRITALV

-85 AARIARRAFLTSLLD
+85 AARIARRAYLTSLLD
-100 SGLFATEPVET
+100 SGLFAIEPVE
-111 PNVKA
+111 NADVKA

-123 GRLLTAEDRAFL
+123 GRLITSEDRAFL

-168 LYDRWLLEKVGTLP
+168 LYDRWVLEKAATLP
-182 VREAEDSAVGAS
+182 VHEVEDSTRNADDTDGTAPKT
-194 GDANESHGT
+194 DA
-203 STETSAKSDPDR
+203 DR
-215 VLAVRGRDDA
+215 VFALRGRDDA
-225 LVVTLRVLSDAA
+225 LVVTLRVLSGAA

-245 RALEEARR
+245 RALQEARR
-253 SAQNALRGVEGAEGT
+253 SAQNALRGSEGSTSGA
-268 DAAAVS
+268 DAAAS
-274 SLRIDAAGVPLF
+274 ALRIDAAGVPLF

-297 LGRIGVF
+297 LGRIGAF
-304 STAGVLIFALAFFGR
+304 STAGVLLFALAFFGR
-319 VATLVLLAGSVAAG
+319 IATLVLLAGSVAAG

-338 GVALGLFDS
+338 GAALGLFDS

-371 AFAPSLPDPIARRR
+371 AFAPSIPDPIARRR
-385 ALAPGLF
+385 ALAPGLLT
-392 AAALSSALAYGVL
+392 AALSSALAYGVL

-414 QMGILAASGLL
+414 QMGLLAASGLL

-443 HRDTR
+443 RRDTR
-448 LVRFLEARL
+448 LVRFLETRL
-457 PRLPRFGELPR
+457 PRLPRWDELPR
-468 LGQVALAL
+468 LGQAALAL
-476 AAVVFLTVGA
+476 GAVAFLAVGA

-506 EAQTRLSAVLK
+506 EAQTRLSTALR

-538 EEKLL
+538 EERLL
-543 AALRADPTL
+543 TALRADPTL
-552 DIHPLA
+552 DIQPLA
-558 LADYVP
+558 MADYVP

-569 TEDARLVREA
+569 AEDARLVREA
-579 LLRITP
+579 LRRITP
-585 RMTEVLGAGPQLPD
+585 RMTDVLGAGPQLPD
-599 PSPEAPRITT
+599 PSPEAPRVTA

-631 VAAGTEKTVA
+631 VAAGVEKTVA

-664 GASEPDAS
+664 RADGPDAS
-672 ATAAVAT
+672 ATSDIAT

-687 ADMETILTR
+687 GDMETILTR

-709 GLLALVALRLF
+709 GLLALVALRIF
-720 GISNAWRALLP
+720 GLHNAWRALLP
-731 SLFGTLG
+731 ALFGMLG

-762 GLGVDYGIFLTH
+762 GLGVDYGIFLTR

-823 VAQLVRPRKPFA
+823 IAQLVRPRKPLA

>member
-1 MKSLFGPRSSALCAL
+1 MKFPFGPRSSAFGAVL
-16 ALAIVFG
+16 LAIAFG

-64 KLTTAEADRVTALV
+64 KLTTAEADRITALV

-85 AARIARRAFLTSLLD
+85 AARIARRAYLTSLLD
-100 SGLFATEPVET
+100 SGLFAIEPVE
-111 PNVKA
+111 NAGVKA

-123 GRLLTAEDRAFL
+123 GRLITSEDRAFL

-168 LYDRWLLEKVGTLP
+168 LYDRWVLEKAATLP
-182 VREAEDSAVGAS
+182 VHEVEDSTRNADDTDGTAPKT
-194 GDANESHGT
+194 DA
-203 STETSAKSDPDR
+203 DR
-215 VLAVRGRDDA
+215 VFALRGRDDS
-225 LVVTLRVLSDAA
+225 LVVTLRVLSGAA

-245 RALEEARR
+245 RALQEARR
-253 SAQNALRGVEGAEGT
+253 SAQNALRGSEGSTSGA
-268 DAAAVS
+268 DAAAS
-274 SLRIDAAGVPLF
+274 ALRIDAAGVPLF

-297 LGRIGVF
+297 LGRIGAF
-304 STAGVLIFALAFFGR
+304 STAGVLLFALAFFGR
-319 VATLVLLAGSVAAG
+319 IATLVLLAGSVAAG

-338 GVALGLFDS
+338 GAALGLFDS

-371 AFAPSLPDPIARRR
+371 AFASSIPDPIARRR
-385 ALAPGLF
+385 ALAPGLLT
-392 AAALSSALAYGVL
+392 AALSSALAYGVL

-414 QMGILAASGLL
+414 QMGLLAAGGLL
-425 ATLAV
+425 TTLAV

-443 HRDTR
+443 RRDTR
-448 LVRFLEARL
+448 LVRFLETRL
-457 PRLPRFGELPR
+457 PRLPRWDELPR
-468 LGQVALAL
+468 LGQAALAL
-476 AAVVFLTVGA
+476 GAVAFLAVGA

-506 EAQTRLSAVLK
+506 EAQTRLSTALR

-538 EEKLL
+538 EERLL
-543 AALRADPTL
+543 TALRADPTL
-552 DIHPLA
+552 DIQPLA
-558 LADYVP
+558 MADYVP

-569 TEDARLVREA
+569 AEDARLVREA
-579 LLRITP
+579 LRRITP
-585 RMTEVLGAGPQLPD
+585 RMTDVLGAGPQLPD
-599 PSPEAPRITT
+599 PSPEAPRVTA

-631 VAAGTEKTVA
+631 VAAGVEKTVA

-664 GASEPDAS
+664 RADGPDAS
-672 ATAAVAT
+672 ATSDIAT

-687 ADMETILTR
+687 GDMETILTR

-709 GLLALVALRLF
+709 GLLALVALRIF
-720 GISNAWRALLP
+720 GLHNAWRALLP
-731 SLFGTLG
+731 ALFGMLG

-762 GLGVDYGIFLTH
+762 GLGVDYGIFLTR

-823 VAQLVRPRKPFA
+823 IAQLVRPRKPLA

>member
-1 MKSLFGPRSSALCAL
+1 MKFPFGPRSSAFGAVL
-16 ALAIVFG
+16 LAIAFG

-64 KLTTAEADRVTALV
+64 KLTTAEADRITALV

-85 AARIARRAFLTSLLD
+85 AARIARRAYLTSLLD
-100 SGLFATEPVET
+100 SGLFAIEPVE
-111 PNVKA
+111 NADVKA

-123 GRLLTAEDRAFL
+123 GRLITSEDRAFL

-168 LYDRWLLEKVGTLP
+168 LYDRWVLEKAATLP
-182 VREAEDSAVGAS
+182 VHEVEDSTRNADDTDGTAPKT
-194 GDANESHGT
+194 DA
-203 STETSAKSDPDR
+203 DR
-215 VLAVRGRDDA
+215 VFALRGRDDS
-225 LVVTLRVLSDAA
+225 LVVTLRVLSGAA

-245 RALEEARR
+245 RALQEARR
-253 SAQNALRGVEGAEGT
+253 SAQNALRGSEGSTSGA
-268 DAAAVS
+268 DAAAS
-274 SLRIDAAGVPLF
+274 ALRIDAAGVPLF

-297 LGRIGVF
+297 LGRIGAF
-304 STAGVLIFALAFFGR
+304 STAGVLLFALAFFGR
-319 VATLVLLAGSVAAG
+319 IATLVLLAGSVAAG

-338 GVALGLFDS
+338 GAALGLFDS

-371 AFAPSLPDPIARRR
+371 AFASSIPDPIARRR
-385 ALAPGLF
+385 ALAPGLLT
-392 AAALSSALAYGVL
+392 AALSSALAYGVL

-414 QMGILAASGLL
+414 QMGLLAAGGLL
-425 ATLAV
+425 TTLAV

-443 HRDTR
+443 RRDTR
-448 LVRFLEARL
+448 LVRFLETRL
-457 PRLPRFGELPR
+457 PRLPRWDELPR
-468 LGQVALAL
+468 LGQAALAL
-476 AAVVFLTVGA
+476 GAVAFLAVGA

-506 EAQTRLSAVLK
+506 EAQTRLSTALR

-538 EEKLL
+538 EERLL
-543 AALRADPTL
+543 TALRADPTL
-552 DIHPLA
+552 DIQPLA
-558 LADYVP
+558 MADYVP

-569 TEDARLVREA
+569 AEDARLVREA
-579 LLRITP
+579 LRRITP
-585 RMTEVLGAGPQLPD
+585 RMTDVLGAGPQLPD
-599 PSPEAPRITT
+599 PSPEAPRVTA

-631 VAAGTEKTVA
+631 VAAGVEKTVA

-664 GASEPDAS
+664 RADGPDAS
-672 ATAAVAT
+672 ATSDIAT

-687 ADMETILTR
+687 GDMETILTR

-709 GLLALVALRLF
+709 GLLALVALRIF
-720 GISNAWRALLP
+720 GLHNAWRALLP
-731 SLFGTLG
+731 ALFGMLG

-762 GLGVDYGIFLTH
+762 GLGVDYGIFLTR

-823 VAQLVRPRKPFA
+823 IAQLVRPRKPLV

>member
-1 MKSLFGPRSSALCAL
+1 MKSLFGPLFGPRSSALCAL

-168 LYDRWLLEKVGTLP
+168 LYDRWVLEKVGTLP
-182 VREAEDSAVGAS
+182 VQEAEDSARDGHET
-194 GDANESHGT
+194 DGT
-203 STETSAKSDPDR
+203 ATKSDPDR

-225 LVVTLRVLSDAA
+225 LVVTLRVLSGAA

-253 SAQNALRGVEGAEGT
+253 SAQNALREAEGT
-268 DAAAVS
+268 DASAAS

-297 LGRIGVF
+297 LGRIGAF

-338 GVALGLFDS
+338 GAALGLFDS

-371 AFAPSLPDPIARRR
+371 AFAPSMPDPIARRR
-385 ALAPGLF
+385 ALAPGLL

-414 QMGILAASGLL
+414 QMGILAAGGLL

-443 HRDTR
+443 RRDTR

-476 AAVVFLTVGA
+476 AAVVFLAVGA

-506 EAQTRLSAVLK
+506 EAQTRLSAALK

-543 AALRADPTL
+543 ATLRADPTL

-558 LADYVP
+558 MADYVP

-569 TEDARLVREA
+569 MEDARLVREA

-599 PSPEAPRITT
+599 PGPEAPRVTT

-631 VAAGTEKTVA
+631 VAAGVEKTVA

-655 KLRALESVA
+655 KLQALESVDR
-664 GASEPDAS
+664 ASGG
-672 ATAAVAT
+672 AT

-687 ADMETILTR
+687 GDMETILTR

-720 GISNAWRALLP
+720 GVRYAWRALLP

-762 GLGVDYGIFLTH
+762 GLGVDYGIFLTR

-823 VAQLVRPRKPFA
+823 VAQLVRPQKPLA

>member
-1 MKSLFGPRSSALCAL
+1 MKFPFGPRSSAFGAVL
-16 ALAIVFG
+16 LAIAFG

-64 KLTTAEADRVTALV
+64 KLTTAEADRITALV

-85 AARIARRAFLTSLLD
+85 AARIARRAYLTSLLD
-100 SGLFATEPVET
+100 SGLFAIEPVE
-111 PNVKA
+111 NADVKA

-123 GRLLTAEDRAFL
+123 GRLITSEDRAFL

-168 LYDRWLLEKVGTLP
+168 LYDRWVLEKAATLP
-182 VREAEDSAVGAS
+182 VHEVEDSTRNADDTDGTAPKT
-194 GDANESHGT
+194 DA
-203 STETSAKSDPDR
+203 DR
-215 VLAVRGRDDA
+215 VFALRGRDDS
-225 LVVTLRVLSDAA
+225 LVVTLRVLSGAA

-245 RALEEARR
+245 RALQEARR
-253 SAQNALRGVEGAEGT
+253 SAQNALRGSEGSTSGA
-268 DAAAVS
+268 DAAAS
-274 SLRIDAAGVPLF
+274 ALRIDAAGVPLF

-297 LGRIGVF
+297 LGRIGAF
-304 STAGVLIFALAFFGR
+304 STAGVLLFAFAFFGR
-319 VATLVLLAGSVAAG
+319 IATLVLLAGSVAAG

-338 GVALGLFDS
+338 GAALGLFDS

-371 AFAPSLPDPIARRR
+371 AFASSIPDPIARRR
-385 ALAPGLF
+385 ALAPGLLT
-392 AAALSSALAYGVL
+392 AALSSALAYGVL

-414 QMGILAASGLL
+414 QMGLLAAGGLL
-425 ATLAV
+425 TTLAV

-443 HRDTR
+443 RRDTR
-448 LVRFLEARL
+448 LVRFLETRL
-457 PRLPRFGELPR
+457 PRLPRWDELPR
-468 LGQVALAL
+468 LGQAALAL
-476 AAVVFLTVGA
+476 GAVAFLAVGA

-506 EAQTRLSAVLK
+506 EAQTRLSTALR

-538 EEKLL
+538 EERLL
-543 AALRADPTL
+543 TALRADPTL
-552 DIHPLA
+552 DIQPLA
-558 LADYVP
+558 MADYVP

-569 TEDARLVREA
+569 AEDARLVREA
-579 LLRITP
+579 LRRITP
-585 RMTEVLGAGPQLPD
+585 RMTDVLGAGPQLPD
-599 PSPEAPRITT
+599 PSPEAPRVTA

-631 VAAGTEKTVA
+631 VAAGVEKTVA

-664 GASEPDAS
+664 RADGPDAS
-672 ATAAVAT
+672 ATSDIAT

-687 ADMETILTR
+687 GDMETILTR

-709 GLLALVALRLF
+709 GLLALVALRIF
-720 GISNAWRALLP
+720 GLHNAWRALLP
-731 SLFGTLG
+731 ALFGMLG

-762 GLGVDYGIFLTH
+762 GLGVDYGIFLTR

-823 VAQLVRPRKPFA
+823 IAQLVRPRKPLA

>member
-1 MKSLFGPRSSALCAL
+1 MKFPFGPRSSAFGAVL
-16 ALAIVFG
+16 LAIAFG

-64 KLTTAEADRVTALV
+64 KLTTAEADRITALV

-85 AARIARRAFLTSLLD
+85 AARIARRAYLTSLLD
-100 SGLFATEPVET
+100 SGLFAIEPVK
-111 PNVKA
+111 NADVKA

-123 GRLLTAEDRAFL
+123 GRLITSEDRAFL

-168 LYDRWLLEKVGTLP
+168 LYDRWVLEKAATLP
-182 VREAEDSAVGAS
+182 VHEVEDSTRNADDTDGTAPKT
-194 GDANESHGT
+194 DA
-203 STETSAKSDPDR
+203 DR
-215 VLAVRGRDDA
+215 VFALRGRDDA
-225 LVVTLRVLSDAA
+225 LVVTLRVLSGAA

-245 RALEEARR
+245 RALQEARR
-253 SAQNALRGVEGAEGT
+253 SAQNALRGSEGSTSGA
-268 DAAAVS
+268 DAAAS
-274 SLRIDAAGVPLF
+274 ALRIDAAGVPLF

-297 LGRIGVF
+297 LGRIGAF
-304 STAGVLIFALAFFGR
+304 STAGVLLFALAFFGR
-319 VATLVLLAGSVAAG
+319 IATLVLLAGSVAAG

-338 GVALGLFDS
+338 GAALGLFDS

-371 AFAPSLPDPIARRR
+371 AFASSIPDPIARRR
-385 ALAPGLF
+385 ALAPGLLT
-392 AAALSSALAYGVL
+392 AALSSALAYGVL

-414 QMGILAASGLL
+414 QMGLLAAGGLL
-425 ATLAV
+425 TTLAV

-443 HRDTR
+443 RRDTR
-448 LVRFLEARL
+448 LVRFLETRL
-457 PRLPRFGELPR
+457 PRLPRWDELPR
-468 LGQVALAL
+468 LGQAALAL
-476 AAVVFLTVGA
+476 GAVAFLAVGA

-506 EAQTRLSAVLK
+506 EAQTRLSTALR

-538 EEKLL
+538 EERLL
-543 AALRADPTL
+543 TALRADPTL
-552 DIHPLA
+552 DIQPLA
-558 LADYVP
+558 MADYVP

-569 TEDARLVREA
+569 AEDARLVREA
-579 LLRITP
+579 LRRITP
-585 RMTEVLGAGPQLPD
+585 RMTDVLGAGPQLPD
-599 PSPEAPRITT
+599 PSPEAPRVTA

-631 VAAGTEKTVA
+631 VAAGVEKTVA

-664 GASEPDAS
+664 RADGPDAS
-672 ATAAVAT
+672 ATSDIAT

-687 ADMETILTR
+687 GDMETILTR

-709 GLLALVALRLF
+709 GLLALVALRIF
-720 GISNAWRALLP
+720 GLHNAWRALLP
-731 SLFGTLG
+731 ALFGMLG

-762 GLGVDYGIFLTH
+762 GLGVDYGIFLTR

-823 VAQLVRPRKPFA
+823 IAQLVRPRKPLA

>member
-1 MKSLFGPRSSALCAL
+1 MKFPFGPRSSAFGAVL
-16 ALAIVFG
+16 LAIAFG

-64 KLTTAEADRVTALV
+64 KLTTAEADRITVLV

-85 AARIARRAFLTSLLD
+85 AARIARRAYLTSLLD
-100 SGLFATEPVET
+100 SGLFAIEPVE
-111 PNVKA
+111 NADVKA

-123 GRLLTAEDRAFL
+123 GRLITSEDRAFL

-168 LYDRWLLEKVGTLP
+168 LYDRWVLEKAATLP
-182 VREAEDSAVGAS
+182 VHEVEDSTRNADDTDGTAPKT
-194 GDANESHGT
+194 DA
-203 STETSAKSDPDR
+203 DR
-215 VLAVRGRDDA
+215 VFALRGRDDS
-225 LVVTLRVLSDAA
+225 LVVTLRVLSGAA

-245 RALEEARR
+245 RALQEARR
-253 SAQNALRGVEGAEGT
+253 SAQNALRGSEGSTSGA
-268 DAAAVS
+268 DAAAS
-274 SLRIDAAGVPLF
+274 ALRIDAAGVPLF

-297 LGRIGVF
+297 LGRIGAF
-304 STAGVLIFALAFFGR
+304 STAGVLLFALAFFGR
-319 VATLVLLAGSVAAG
+319 IATLVLLAGSVAAG

-338 GVALGLFDS
+338 GAALGLFDS

-371 AFAPSLPDPIARRR
+371 AFAPSIPDPIARRR
-385 ALAPGLF
+385 ALAPGLLT
-392 AAALSSALAYGVL
+392 AALSSALAYGVL

-414 QMGILAASGLL
+414 QMGLLAASGLL

-443 HRDTR
+443 RRDTR
-448 LVRFLEARL
+448 LVRFLETRL
-457 PRLPRFGELPR
+457 PRLPRWDELPR
-468 LGQVALAL
+468 LGQAALAL
-476 AAVVFLTVGA
+476 GAVAFLAVGA

-506 EAQTRLSAVLK
+506 EAQTRLSTALR

-543 AALRADPTL
+543 TALRANPTL
-552 DIHPLA
+552 DIQPLA
-558 LADYVP
+558 MADYVP

-569 TEDARLVREA
+569 AEDARLVREA
-579 LLRITP
+579 LRRITP
-585 RMTEVLGAGPQLPD
+585 RMTDVLGAGPQLPD
-599 PSPEAPRITT
+599 PSPEAPRVTA

-631 VAAGTEKTVA
+631 VAAGVEKTVA

-664 GASEPDAS
+664 RADGPDAS
-672 ATAAVAT
+672 ATSDIAT

-687 ADMETILTR
+687 GDMETILTR

-709 GLLALVALRLF
+709 GLLALVALRIF
-720 GISNAWRALLP
+720 GLHNAWRALLP
-731 SLFGTLG
+731 ALFGMLG

-762 GLGVDYGIFLTH
+762 GLGVDYGIFLTR

-823 VAQLVRPRKPFA
+823 VAQLVRPRKPLA

>member
-1 MKSLFGPRSSALCAL
+1 MKFPFGPRSSAFGAVL
-16 ALAIVFG
+16 LAIAFG

-64 KLTTAEADRVTALV
+64 KLTTAEADRITVLV

-85 AARIARRAFLTSLLD
+85 AARIARRAYLTSLLD
-100 SGLFATEPVET
+100 SGLFAIEPVE
-111 PNVKA
+111 NADVKA

-123 GRLLTAEDRAFL
+123 GRLITSEDRAFL

-168 LYDRWLLEKVGTLP
+168 LYDRWVLEKAATLP
-182 VREAEDSAVGAS
+182 VHEVEDSTRNADDTDGTAPKT
-194 GDANESHGT
+194 DA
-203 STETSAKSDPDR
+203 DR
-215 VLAVRGRDDA
+215 VFALRGRDDA
-225 LVVTLRVLSDAA
+225 LVVTLRVLSGAA

-245 RALEEARR
+245 RALQEARR
-253 SAQNALRGVEGAEGT
+253 SAQNALRGSEGSTSGA
-268 DAAAVS
+268 DAAAS
-274 SLRIDAAGVPLF
+274 ALRIDAAGVPLF

-297 LGRIGVF
+297 LGRIGAF
-304 STAGVLIFALAFFGR
+304 STAGVLLFALAFFGR
-319 VATLVLLAGSVAAG
+319 IATLVLLAGSVAAG

-338 GVALGLFDS
+338 GAALGLFDS

-371 AFAPSLPDPIARRR
+371 AFAPSIPDPIARRR
-385 ALAPGLF
+385 ALAPGLLT
-392 AAALSSALAYGVL
+392 AALSSALAYGVL

-414 QMGILAASGLL
+414 QMGLLAASGLL

-443 HRDTR
+443 RRDTR
-448 LVRFLEARL
+448 LVRFLETRL
-457 PRLPRFGELPR
+457 PRLPRWDELPR
-468 LGQVALAL
+468 LGQAALAL
-476 AAVVFLTVGA
+476 GAVAFLAVGA

-506 EAQTRLSAVLK
+506 EAQTRLSTALR

-538 EEKLL
+538 EERLL
-543 AALRADPTL
+543 TALRADPTL
-552 DIHPLA
+552 DIQPLA
-558 LADYVP
+558 MADYVP

-569 TEDARLVREA
+569 AEDARLVREA
-579 LLRITP
+579 LRRITP
-585 RMTEVLGAGPQLPD
+585 RMTDVLGAGPQLPD
-599 PSPEAPRITT
+599 PSPEAPRVTA

-631 VAAGTEKTVA
+631 VAAGVEKTVA

-664 GASEPDAS
+664 RADGPDAS
-672 ATAAVAT
+672 ATSDIAT

-687 ADMETILTR
+687 GDMETILTR

-709 GLLALVALRLF
+709 GLLALVALRIF
-720 GISNAWRALLP
+720 GLHNAWRALLP
-731 SLFGTLG
+731 ALFGMLG

-762 GLGVDYGIFLTH
+762 GLGVDYGIFLTR

-823 VAQLVRPRKPFA
+823 IAQLVRPRKPLA

>member
-1 MKSLFGPRSSALCAL
+1 MKFPFGPRSSAFGAVL
-16 ALAIVFG
+16 LAIAFG

-64 KLTTAEADRVTALV
+64 KLTTAEADRITALV

-85 AARIARRAFLTSLLD
+85 AARIARRAYLTSLLD
-100 SGLFATEPVET
+100 SGLFAIEPVE
-111 PNVKA
+111 NADVKA

-123 GRLLTAEDRAFL
+123 GRLITSEDRAFL

-168 LYDRWLLEKVGTLP
+168 LYDRWVLEKAATLP
-182 VREAEDSAVGAS
+182 VHEVEDSTRNADDTDGTAPKT
-194 GDANESHGT
+194 DA
-203 STETSAKSDPDR
+203 DR
-215 VLAVRGRDDA
+215 VFALRGRDDA
-225 LVVTLRVLSDAA
+225 LVVTLRVLSGAA

-245 RALEEARR
+245 RALQEARR
-253 SAQNALRGVEGAEGT
+253 SAQNALRGSEDSTSGA
-268 DAAAVS
+268 DAAAS
-274 SLRIDAAGVPLF
+274 ALRIDAAGVPLF

-304 STAGVLIFALAFFGR
+304 STAGVLLFALAFFGR
-319 VATLVLLAGSVAAG
+319 IATLVLLAGSVAAG

-338 GVALGLFDS
+338 GAALGLFDS

-371 AFAPSLPDPIARRR
+371 AFASSIPDPIARRR
-385 ALAPGLF
+385 ALAPGLLT
-392 AAALSSALAYGVL
+392 AALSSALAYGVL

-414 QMGILAASGLL
+414 QMGLLAAGGLL
-425 ATLAV
+425 TTLAV

-443 HRDTR
+443 RRDTR
-448 LVRFLEARL
+448 LVRFLETRL
-457 PRLPRFGELPR
+457 PRLPRWDELPR
-468 LGQVALAL
+468 LGQAALAL
-476 AAVVFLTVGA
+476 GAVAFLAVGA

-506 EAQTRLSAVLK
+506 EAQTRLSTALR

-538 EEKLL
+538 EERLL
-543 AALRADPTL
+543 TALRADPTL
-552 DIHPLA
+552 DIQPLA
-558 LADYVP
+558 MADYVP

-569 TEDARLVREA
+569 AEDARLVREA
-579 LLRITP
+579 LRRITP
-585 RMTEVLGAGPQLPD
+585 RMTDVLGAGPQLPD
-599 PSPEAPRITT
+599 PSPEAPRVTA

-631 VAAGTEKTVA
+631 VAAGVEKTVA

-664 GASEPDAS
+664 RADGPDAS
-672 ATAAVAT
+672 ATSDIAT

-687 ADMETILTR
+687 GDMETILTR

-709 GLLALVALRLF
+709 GLLALVALRIF
-720 GISNAWRALLP
+720 GLHNAWRALLP
-731 SLFGTLG
+731 ALFGMLG

-762 GLGVDYGIFLTH
+762 GLGVDYGIFLTR

-823 VAQLVRPRKPFA
+823 IAQLVRPRKPLA

>member
-1 MKSLFGPRSSALCAL
+1 MKFPFGPRSSAFGAVL
-16 ALAIVFG
+16 LAIAFG

-64 KLTTAEADRVTALV
+64 KLTTAEADRITVLV

-85 AARIARRAFLTSLLD
+85 AARIARRAYLTSLLD
-100 SGLFATEPVET
+100 SGLFAIEPVE
-111 PNVKA
+111 NADVKA

-123 GRLLTAEDRAFL
+123 GRLITSEDRAFL

-168 LYDRWLLEKVGTLP
+168 LYDRWVLEKAATLP
-182 VREAEDSAVGAS
+182 VHEVEDSTRNADDTDGTAPKT
-194 GDANESHGT
+194 DA
-203 STETSAKSDPDR
+203 DR
-215 VLAVRGRDDA
+215 VFALRGRDDA
-225 LVVTLRVLSDAA
+225 LVVTLRVLSGAA

-245 RALEEARR
+245 RALQEARR
-253 SAQNALRGVEGAEGT
+253 SAQNALRGSEGSTSGA
-268 DAAAVS
+268 DAAAS
-274 SLRIDAAGVPLF
+274 ALRIDAAGVPLF

-297 LGRIGVF
+297 LGRIGAF
-304 STAGVLIFALAFFGR
+304 STAGVLLFALAFFGR
-319 VATLVLLAGSVAAG
+319 IATLVLLAGSVAAG

-338 GVALGLFDS
+338 GAALGLFDS

-371 AFAPSLPDPIARRR
+371 AFAPSIPDPIARRR
-385 ALAPGLF
+385 ALAPGLLT
-392 AAALSSALAYGVL
+392 AALSSALAYGVL

-414 QMGILAASGLL
+414 QMGLLAASGLL

-443 HRDTR
+443 RRDTR
-448 LVRFLEARL
+448 LVRFLETRL
-457 PRLPRFGELPR
+457 PRLPRWDELPR
-468 LGQVALAL
+468 LGQAALAL
-476 AAVVFLTVGA
+476 GAVAFLAVGA

-506 EAQTRLSAVLK
+506 EAQTRLSTALR

-538 EEKLL
+538 EERLL
-543 AALRADPTL
+543 TALRADPTL
-552 DIHPLA
+552 DIQPLA
-558 LADYVP
+558 MADYVP
-564 SAARQ
+564 SAAQ
-569 TEDARLVREA
+569 QAEDARLVREA
-579 LLRITP
+579 LRRITP
-585 RMTEVLGAGPQLPD
+585 RMTDVLGAGPQLPD
-599 PSPEAPRITT
+599 PSPEAPRVTA

-631 VAAGTEKTVA
+631 VAAGVEKTVA

-664 GASEPDAS
+664 RADGPDAS
-672 ATAAVAT
+672 ATSDIAT

-687 ADMETILTR
+687 GDMETILTR

-709 GLLALVALRLF
+709 GLLALVALRIF
-720 GISNAWRALLP
+720 GLRNAWRALLP
-731 SLFGTLG
+731 ALFGMLG

-762 GLGVDYGIFLTH
+762 GLGVDYGIFLTR

-823 VAQLVRPRKPFA
+823 VAQFVRPRKPLA

>member
-1 MKSLFGPRSSALCAL
+1 MKFPFGPRSSAFGAVL
-16 ALAIVFG
+16 LAIAFG

-64 KLTTAEADRVTALV
+64 KLTTAEADRITALV

-85 AARIARRAFLTSLLD
+85 AARIARRAYLTSLLD
-100 SGLFATEPVET
+100 SGLFAIEPVE
-111 PNVKA
+111 NADVKA

-123 GRLLTAEDRAFL
+123 GRLITSEDRAFL

-168 LYDRWLLEKVGTLP
+168 LYDRWVLEKAATLP
-182 VREAEDSAVGAS
+182 VHEVEDSTRNADDTDGTAPKT
-194 GDANESHGT
+194 DA
-203 STETSAKSDPDR
+203 DR
-215 VLAVRGRDDA
+215 VFALRGRDDS
-225 LVVTLRVLSDAA
+225 LVVTLRVLSGAA

-245 RALEEARR
+245 RALQEARR
-253 SAQNALRGVEGAEGT
+253 SAQNALRGSEGSTSGA
-268 DAAAVS
+268 DAAAS
-274 SLRIDAAGVPLF
+274 ALRIDAAGVPLF

-297 LGRIGVF
+297 LGRIGAF
-304 STAGVLIFALAFFGR
+304 STAGVLLFALAFFGR
-319 VATLVLLAGSVAAG
+319 IATLVLLAGSVAAG

-338 GVALGLFDS
+338 GAALGLFDS

-371 AFAPSLPDPIARRR
+371 AFASSIPDPIARRR
-385 ALAPGLF
+385 ALAPGLLT
-392 AAALSSALAYGVL
+392 AALSSALAYGVL

-414 QMGILAASGLL
+414 QMGLLAAGGLL
-425 ATLAV
+425 TTLAV

-443 HRDTR
+443 RRDTR
-448 LVRFLEARL
+448 LVRFLETRL
-457 PRLPRFGELPR
+457 PRLPRWDELPR
-468 LGQVALAL
+468 LGQAALAL
-476 AAVVFLTVGA
+476 GAVAFLAVGA

-506 EAQTRLSAVLK
+506 EAQTRLSTALR

-538 EEKLL
+538 EERLL
-543 AALRADPTL
+543 TALRADPTL
-552 DIHPLA
+552 DIQPLA
-558 LADYVP
+558 MADYVP

-569 TEDARLVREA
+569 AEDARLVREA
-579 LLRITP
+579 LRRITP
-585 RMTEVLGAGPQLPD
+585 RMTDVLGAGPQLPD
-599 PSPEAPRITT
+599 PSPEAPRVTA

-631 VAAGTEKTVA
+631 VAAGVEKTVA

-655 KLRALESVA
+655 KLRALESIA
-664 GASEPDAS
+664 RADGPDAS
-672 ATAAVAT
+672 ATSDIAT

-687 ADMETILTR
+687 GDMETILTR

-709 GLLALVALRLF
+709 GLLALVALRIF
-720 GISNAWRALLP
+720 GLHNAWRALLP
-731 SLFGTLG
+731 ALFGMLG

-762 GLGVDYGIFLTH
+762 GLGVDYGIFLTR

-823 VAQLVRPRKPFA
+823 IAQLVRPRKPLA

>member
-1 MKSLFGPRSSALCAL
+1 MKFPFGPRSSAFGAVL
-16 ALAIVFG
+16 LAIAFG

-64 KLTTAEADRVTALV
+64 KLTTAEADRITALV

-85 AARIARRAFLTSLLD
+85 AARIARRAYLTSLLD
-100 SGLFATEPVET
+100 SGLFAIEPVE
-111 PNVKA
+111 NADVKA

-123 GRLLTAEDRAFL
+123 GRLITSEDRAFL

-168 LYDRWLLEKVGTLP
+168 LYDRWVLEKAATLP
-182 VREAEDSAVGAS
+182 VHEVEDSTRNADDTDGTAPKT
-194 GDANESHGT
+194 DA
-203 STETSAKSDPDR
+203 DR
-215 VLAVRGRDDA
+215 VFALRGRDDS
-225 LVVTLRVLSDAA
+225 LVVTLRVLSGAA

-245 RALEEARR
+245 RALQEARR
-253 SAQNALRGVEGAEGT
+253 SAQNALRGSEGSTSGA
-268 DAAAVS
+268 DAAAS
-274 SLRIDAAGVPLF
+274 ALRIDAAGVPLF

-304 STAGVLIFALAFFGR
+304 STAGVLLFALAFFGR
-319 VATLVLLAGSVAAG
+319 IATLVLLAGSVAAG

-338 GVALGLFDS
+338 GAALGLFDS

-371 AFAPSLPDPIARRR
+371 AFASSIPDPIARRR
-385 ALAPGLF
+385 ALAPGLLT
-392 AAALSSALAYGVL
+392 AALSSALAYGVL

-414 QMGILAASGLL
+414 QMGLLAAGGLL
-425 ATLAV
+425 TTLAV

-443 HRDTR
+443 RRDTR
-448 LVRFLEARL
+448 LVRFLETRL
-457 PRLPRFGELPR
+457 PRLPRWDELPR
-468 LGQVALAL
+468 LGQAALAL
-476 AAVVFLTVGA
+476 GAVAFLAVGA

-506 EAQTRLSAVLK
+506 EAQTRLSTALR

-538 EEKLL
+538 EERLL
-543 AALRADPTL
+543 TALRADPTL
-552 DIHPLA
+552 DIQPLA
-558 LADYVP
+558 MADYVP
-564 SAARQ
+564 STARQ
-569 TEDARLVREA
+569 AEDARLVREA
-579 LLRITP
+579 LRRITP
-585 RMTEVLGAGPQLPD
+585 RMTDVLGAGPQLPD
-599 PSPEAPRITT
+599 PSPEAPRVTA

-631 VAAGTEKTVA
+631 VAAGIEKTVA

-664 GASEPDAS
+664 RTDGPDAS
-672 ATAAVAT
+672 ATSDIAT

-687 ADMETILTR
+687 GDMETILTR

-709 GLLALVALRLF
+709 GILALVALRIF
-720 GISNAWRALLP
+720 GLHNAWRALLP
-731 SLFGTLG
+731 ALFGMLG

-762 GLGVDYGIFLTH
+762 GLGVDYGIFLTR

-823 VAQLVRPRKPFA
+823 IAQLVRPRKPLA

>member
-1 MKSLFGPRSSALCAL
+1 MKFPFGPRSSAFGAVL
-16 ALAIVFG
+16 LAIAFG

-64 KLTTAEADRVTALV
+64 KLTTAEADRITALV

-85 AARIARRAFLTSLLD
+85 AARIARRAYLTSLLD
-100 SGLFATEPVET
+100 SGLFAIEPVE
-111 PNVKA
+111 NADVKA

-123 GRLLTAEDRAFL
+123 GRLITSEDRAFL

-168 LYDRWLLEKVGTLP
+168 LYDRWVLEKAATLP
-182 VREAEDSAVGAS
+182 VHEVEDSTRNADDTDGTAPKT
-194 GDANESHGT
+194 DA
-203 STETSAKSDPDR
+203 DR
-215 VLAVRGRDDA
+215 VFALRGRDDS
-225 LVVTLRVLSDAA
+225 LVVTLRVLSGAA

-245 RALEEARR
+245 RALQEARR
-253 SAQNALRGVEGAEGT
+253 SAQNALRGSEGSTSGA
-268 DAAAVS
+268 DAAAS
-274 SLRIDAAGVPLF
+274 ALRIDAAGVPLF

-297 LGRIGVF
+297 LGRIGAF
-304 STAGVLIFALAFFGR
+304 STAGVLLFALAFFGR
-319 VATLVLLAGSVAAG
+319 IATLVLLAGSVAAG

-338 GVALGLFDS
+338 GAALGLFDS

-371 AFAPSLPDPIARRR
+371 AFASSIPDPIARRR
-385 ALAPGLF
+385 ALAPGLLT
-392 AAALSSALAYGVL
+392 AALSSALAYGVL

-414 QMGILAASGLL
+414 QMGLLAAGGLL
-425 ATLAV
+425 TTLAV

-443 HRDTR
+443 RRDTR
-448 LVRFLEARL
+448 LVRFLETRL
-457 PRLPRFGELPR
+457 PRLPRWDELPR
-468 LGQVALAL
+468 LGQAALAL
-476 AAVVFLTVGA
+476 GAVAFLAVGA

-506 EAQTRLSAVLK
+506 EAQTRLSTALR

-538 EEKLL
+538 EERLL
-543 AALRADPTL
+543 TALRADPTL
-552 DIHPLA
+552 DIQPLA
-558 LADYVP
+558 MADYVP

-569 TEDARLVREA
+569 AEDARLVREA
-579 LLRITP
+579 LRRITP
-585 RMTEVLGAGPQLPD
+585 RMTDVLGAGPQLPD
-599 PSPEAPRITT
+599 PSPEAPRVTA

-631 VAAGTEKTVA
+631 VAAGVEKTVA

-664 GASEPDAS
+664 RADGPDAS
-672 ATAAVAT
+672 ATSDIAT

-687 ADMETILTR
+687 GDMETILTR

-709 GLLALVALRLF
+709 GLLALVALRIF
-720 GISNAWRALLP
+720 GLHNAWRALLP
-731 SLFGTLG
+731 ALFGMLG

-762 GLGVDYGIFLTH
+762 GLGVDYGIFLTR

-823 VAQLVRPRKPFA
+823 VAQLVRPRKPLA

>member
-1 MKSLFGPRSSALCAL
+1 MKFPFGPRSSAFGAVL
-16 ALAIVFG
+16 LAIAFG

-64 KLTTAEADRVTALV
+64 KLTTAEADRITVLV
-78 EVPGNPE
+78 EVPGYPE
-85 AARIARRAFLTSLLD
+85 AARIARRAYLTSLLD
-100 SGLFATEPVET
+100 SGLFAIEPVE
-111 PNVKA
+111 NADVKA

-123 GRLLTAEDRAFL
+123 GRLITSEDRAFL

-168 LYDRWLLEKVGTLP
+168 LYDRWVLEKAATLP
-182 VREAEDSAVGAS
+182 VHEVEDSTRNADDTDGTAPKT
-194 GDANESHGT
+194 DA
-203 STETSAKSDPDR
+203 DR
-215 VLAVRGRDDA
+215 VFALRGRDDA
-225 LVVTLRVLSDAA
+225 LVVTLRVLSGAA

-245 RALEEARR
+245 RALQEARR
-253 SAQNALRGVEGAEGT
+253 SAQNALRGSEGSTSGA
-268 DAAAVS
+268 DAAAS
-274 SLRIDAAGVPLF
+274 ALRIDAAGVPLF

-297 LGRIGVF
+297 LGRIGAF
-304 STAGVLIFALAFFGR
+304 STAGVLLFALAFFGR
-319 VATLVLLAGSVAAG
+319 IATLVLLAGSVAAG

-338 GVALGLFDS
+338 GAALGLFDS

-371 AFAPSLPDPIARRR
+371 AFAPSIPDPIARRR
-385 ALAPGLF
+385 ALAPGLLT
-392 AAALSSALAYGVL
+392 AALSSALAYGVL

-414 QMGILAASGLL
+414 QMGLLAASGLL

-443 HRDTR
+443 RRDTR
-448 LVRFLEARL
+448 LVRFLETRL
-457 PRLPRFGELPR
+457 PRLPRWDELPR
-468 LGQVALAL
+468 LGQAALAL
-476 AAVVFLTVGA
+476 GAVAFLAVGA

-506 EAQTRLSAVLK
+506 EAQTRLSTALR

-538 EEKLL
+538 EERLL
-543 AALRADPTL
+543 TALRADPTL
-552 DIHPLA
+552 DIQPLA
-558 LADYVP
+558 MADYVP

-569 TEDARLVREA
+569 AEDARLVREA
-579 LLRITP
+579 LRRITP
-585 RMTEVLGAGPQLPD
+585 RMTDVLGAGPQLPD
-599 PSPEAPRITT
+599 PSPEAPRVTA

-631 VAAGTEKTVA
+631 VAAGVEKTVA

-664 GASEPDAS
+664 RADGPDAS
-672 ATAAVAT
+672 ATSDIAT

-687 ADMETILTR
+687 GAMETILTR

-709 GLLALVALRLF
+709 GLLALVALRIF
-720 GISNAWRALLP
+720 GLRNAWRALLP
-731 SLFGTLG
+731 ALFGMLG

-762 GLGVDYGIFLTH
+762 GLGVDYGIFLTR

-800 ASETPALAAFGWTV
+800 ASETPALTAFGWTV

-823 VAQLVRPRKPFA
+823 VAQLVRPRKPLA

>member
-1 MKSLFGPRSSALCAL
+1 MKSLLGPRSSALCAL
-16 ALAIVFG
+16 ALAILFG

-64 KLTTAEADRVTALV
+64 KLTTSEADRVTALV

-135 ENASSAA
+135 QNASSAA

-168 LYDRWLLEKVGTLP
+168 LYDRWVLEKVGTLP
-182 VREAEDSAVGAS
+182 VQEAKDSAVGARNGAKAPDGS
-194 GDANESHGT
+194 ATQT
-203 STETSAKSDPDR
+203 SPKADPDR

-225 LVVTLRVLSDAA
+225 LVVTLRVLSGAA
-237 ETGEGRVG
+237 ETGEGRVE
-245 RALEEARR
+245 RALEEARQ
-253 SAQNALRGVEGAEGT
+253 SAQNALRGAEGT
-268 DAAAVS
+268 DASAAS

-297 LGRIGVF
+297 LGRIGAF

-338 GVALGLFDS
+338 GAALGLFDS

-371 AFAPSLPDPIARRR
+371 AFAPSMPDPIARRR
-385 ALAPGLF
+385 ALAPGLL

-414 QMGILAASGLL
+414 QMGILAAGGLL

-443 HRDTR
+443 RRDTR
-448 LVRFLEARL
+448 LVRVLEAQL

-468 LGQVALAL
+468 LGQVAVAL
-476 AAVVFLTVGA
+476 AAVVFLAVGA

-506 EAQTRLSAVLK
+506 EAQTRLSAALK

-527 SGATEDAVLAA
+527 SGPTEDAVLAA

-558 LADYVP
+558 MADYVP

-569 TEDARLVREA
+569 MEDARLVREA

-599 PSPEAPRITT
+599 PSPEAPRVTT

-631 VAAGTEKTVA
+631 VAAGVEKTVA

-655 KLRALESVA
+655 KLRMLESVP
-664 GASEPDAS
+664 GASGGEA
-672 ATAAVAT
+672 

-687 ADMETILTR
+687 GDMETILTR

-720 GISNAWRALLP
+720 GVRYAWRALLP

-762 GLGVDYGIFLTH
+762 GLGVDYGIFLTR

-823 VAQLVRPRKPFA
+823 VAQLVRPQKPLA

>member
-1 MKSLFGPRSSALCAL
+1 MKFPFGPRSSAFGAVL
-16 ALAIVFG
+16 LAIAFG

-64 KLTTAEADRVTALV
+64 KLTTAEADRITVLV

-85 AARIARRAFLTSLLD
+85 AARIARRAYLTSLLD
-100 SGLFATEPVET
+100 SGLFAIEPVE
-111 PNVKA
+111 NADVKA

-123 GRLLTAEDRAFL
+123 GRLITSEDRAFL

-168 LYDRWLLEKVGTLP
+168 LYDRWVLEKAATLP
-182 VREAEDSAVGAS
+182 VHEVEDSTRNADDTDGTAPKT
-194 GDANESHGT
+194 DA
-203 STETSAKSDPDR
+203 DR
-215 VLAVRGRDDA
+215 VFALRGRDDA
-225 LVVTLRVLSDAA
+225 LVVTLRVLSGAA

-245 RALEEARR
+245 RALQEARR
-253 SAQNALRGVEGAEGT
+253 SAQNALRGSEGSTSGA
-268 DAAAVS
+268 DAAAS
-274 SLRIDAAGVPLF
+274 ALRIDAAGVPLF

-297 LGRIGVF
+297 LGRIGAF
-304 STAGVLIFALAFFGR
+304 STAGVLLFALAFFGR
-319 VATLVLLAGSVAAG
+319 IATLVLLAGSVAAG

-338 GVALGLFDS
+338 GAALGLFDS

-371 AFAPSLPDPIARRR
+371 AFASSIPDPIARRR
-385 ALAPGLF
+385 ALAPGLLT
-392 AAALSSALAYGVL
+392 AALSSALAYGVL

-414 QMGILAASGLL
+414 QMGLLAAGGLL
-425 ATLAV
+425 TTLAV

-443 HRDTR
+443 RRDTR
-448 LVRFLEARL
+448 LVRFLETRL
-457 PRLPRFGELPR
+457 PRLPRWDELPR
-468 LGQVALAL
+468 LGQAALAL
-476 AAVVFLTVGA
+476 GAVAFLAVGA

-506 EAQTRLSAVLK
+506 EAQTRLSTALR

-538 EEKLL
+538 EERLL
-543 AALRADPTL
+543 TALRADPTL
-552 DIHPLA
+552 DIQPLA
-558 LADYVP
+558 MADYVP

-569 TEDARLVREA
+569 AEDARLVREA
-579 LLRITP
+579 LRRITP
-585 RMTEVLGAGPQLPD
+585 RMTDVLGAGPQLPD
-599 PSPEAPRITT
+599 PSPDAPRVTA

-631 VAAGTEKTVA
+631 VAAGVEKTVA

-664 GASEPDAS
+664 RADGPDAS
-672 ATAAVAT
+672 ATSDIAT

-687 ADMETILTR
+687 GDMETILTR

-709 GLLALVALRLF
+709 GLLALVALRIF
-720 GISNAWRALLP
+720 GLRNAWRALLP
-731 SLFGTLG
+731 ALFGMLG

-762 GLGVDYGIFLTH
+762 GLGVDYGIFLTR

-823 VAQLVRPRKPFA
+823 IAQLVRPRKPLA

>member
-1 MKSLFGPRSSALCAL
+1 MKFPFGPRSSAFGAVL
-16 ALAIVFG
+16 LAIAFG

-64 KLTTAEADRVTALV
+64 KLTTAEADRITVLV
-78 EVPGNPE
+78 EVPGYPE
-85 AARIARRAFLTSLLD
+85 AARIARRAYLTSLLD
-100 SGLFATEPVET
+100 SGLFAIEPVE
-111 PNVKA
+111 NADVKA

-123 GRLLTAEDRAFL
+123 GRLITSEDRAFL

-168 LYDRWLLEKVGTLP
+168 LYDRWVLEKAATLP
-182 VREAEDSAVGAS
+182 VHEVEDSTRNTDDTDGTAPKT
-194 GDANESHGT
+194 DA
-203 STETSAKSDPDR
+203 DR
-215 VLAVRGRDDA
+215 VFALRGRDDA
-225 LVVTLRVLSDAA
+225 LVVTLRVLSGAA

-245 RALEEARR
+245 RALQEARR
-253 SAQNALRGVEGAEGT
+253 SAQNALRGSEGSTSGA
-268 DAAAVS
+268 DAAAS
-274 SLRIDAAGVPLF
+274 ALRIDAAGVPLF

-297 LGRIGVF
+297 LGRIGAF
-304 STAGVLIFALAFFGR
+304 STAGVLLFALAFFGR
-319 VATLVLLAGSVAAG
+319 IATLVLLAGSVAAG

-338 GVALGLFDS
+338 GAALGLFDS

-371 AFAPSLPDPIARRR
+371 AFAPSIPDPIARRR
-385 ALAPGLF
+385 ALAPGLLT
-392 AAALSSALAYGVL
+392 AALSSALAYGVL

-414 QMGILAASGLL
+414 QMGLLAASGLL

-443 HRDTR
+443 RRDTR
-448 LVRFLEARL
+448 LVRFLETRL
-457 PRLPRFGELPR
+457 PRLPRWDELPR
-468 LGQVALAL
+468 LGQAALAL
-476 AAVVFLTVGA
+476 GAVAFLAVGA

-506 EAQTRLSAVLK
+506 EAQTRLSTALR

-538 EEKLL
+538 EERLL
-543 AALRADPTL
+543 TALRADPTL
-552 DIHPLA
+552 DIQPLA
-558 LADYVP
+558 MADYVP

-569 TEDARLVREA
+569 AEDARLVREA
-579 LLRITP
+579 LRRITP
-585 RMTEVLGAGPQLPD
+585 RMTDVLGAGPQLPD
-599 PSPEAPRITT
+599 PSPEAPRVTA

-631 VAAGTEKTVA
+631 VAAGVEKTVA

-664 GASEPDAS
+664 RADGPDAS
-672 ATAAVAT
+672 ATSDIAT

-687 ADMETILTR
+687 GDMETILTR

-709 GLLALVALRLF
+709 GLLALVALRIF
-720 GISNAWRALLP
+720 GLRNAWRALLP
-731 SLFGTLG
+731 ALFGMLG

-762 GLGVDYGIFLTH
+762 GLGVDYGIFLTR

-800 ASETPALAAFGWTV
+800 ASETPALTAFGWTV

-823 VAQLVRPRKPFA
+823 VAQLVRPRKPLA

>member
-1 MKSLFGPRSSALCAL
+1 MKFPFGPRSSAFGAVL
-16 ALAIVFG
+16 LAIAFG

-64 KLTTAEADRVTALV
+64 KLTTAEADRITALV

-85 AARIARRAFLTSLLD
+85 AARIARRAYLTSLLD
-100 SGLFATEPVET
+100 SGLFAIEPVE
-111 PNVKA
+111 NADVKA

-123 GRLLTAEDRAFL
+123 GRLITSEDRAFL

-168 LYDRWLLEKVGTLP
+168 LYDRWVLEKAATLP
-182 VREAEDSAVGAS
+182 VHEVEDSTRNADDTDGTAPKT
-194 GDANESHGT
+194 DA
-203 STETSAKSDPDR
+203 DR
-215 VLAVRGRDDA
+215 VFALRGRDDA
-225 LVVTLRVLSDAA
+225 LVVTLRVLSGAA

-245 RALEEARR
+245 RALQEARR
-253 SAQNALRGVEGAEGT
+253 SAQNALRGSEGSTSGA
-268 DAAAVS
+268 DAAAS
-274 SLRIDAAGVPLF
+274 ALRIDAAGVPLF

-297 LGRIGVF
+297 LGRIGAF
-304 STAGVLIFALAFFGR
+304 STAGVLLFALAFFGR
-319 VATLVLLAGSVAAG
+319 IATLVLLAGSVAAG

-338 GVALGLFDS
+338 GAALGLFDS

-371 AFAPSLPDPIARRR
+371 AFAPSIPDPIARRR
-385 ALAPGLF
+385 ALAPGLLT
-392 AAALSSALAYGVL
+392 AALSSALAYGVL

-414 QMGILAASGLL
+414 QMGLLAAGGLL
-425 ATLAV
+425 TTLAV

-443 HRDTR
+443 RRDTR
-448 LVRFLEARL
+448 LVRFLETRL
-457 PRLPRFGELPR
+457 PRLPRWDELPR
-468 LGQVALAL
+468 LGQAALAL
-476 AAVVFLTVGA
+476 GAVAFLAVGA

-506 EAQTRLSAVLK
+506 EAQTRLSTALR

-527 SGATEDAVLAA
+527 SSATEDAVLAA
-538 EEKLL
+538 EERLL
-543 AALRADPTL
+543 TALRADPTL
-552 DIHPLA
+552 DIQPLA
-558 LADYVP
+558 MADYVP

-569 TEDARLVREA
+569 AEDARLVREA
-579 LLRITP
+579 LRRITP
-585 RMTEVLGAGPQLPD
+585 RMTDVLGAGPQLPD
-599 PSPEAPRITT
+599 PSPEAPRVTA

-631 VAAGTEKTVA
+631 VAAGVEKTVA

-664 GASEPDAS
+664 RADGPDAS
-672 ATAAVAT
+672 ATSDIAT
-679 RVRFVNLT
+679 RIRFVNLT
-687 ADMETILTR
+687 GDMETILTR

-709 GLLALVALRLF
+709 GLLALVALRIF
-720 GISNAWRALLP
+720 GLRNAWRALLP
-731 SLFGTLG
+731 ALFGMLG

-762 GLGVDYGIFLTH
+762 GLGVDYGIFLTR

-823 VAQLVRPRKPFA
+823 VAQLVRPRKPLA

>member
-1 MKSLFGPRSSALCAL
+1 MKFPFGPRSSAFGAVL
-16 ALAIVFG
+16 LAIAFG

-64 KLTTAEADRVTALV
+64 KLTTAEADRITVLV

-85 AARIARRAFLTSLLD
+85 AARIARRAYLTSLLD
-100 SGLFATEPVET
+100 SGLFAIEPVE
-111 PNVKA
+111 NADVKA

-123 GRLLTAEDRAFL
+123 GRLITSEDRAFL

-168 LYDRWLLEKVGTLP
+168 LYDRWVLEKAATLP
-182 VREAEDSAVGAS
+182 VHEVEDSTRNADDTDGTAPKT
-194 GDANESHGT
+194 DA
-203 STETSAKSDPDR
+203 DR
-215 VLAVRGRDDA
+215 VFALRGRDDA
-225 LVVTLRVLSDAA
+225 LVVTLRVLSGAA

-245 RALEEARR
+245 RALQEARR
-253 SAQNALRGVEGAEGT
+253 SAQNALRGSEGSTSGA
-268 DAAAVS
+268 DAAAS
-274 SLRIDAAGVPLF
+274 ALRIDAAGVPLF

-297 LGRIGVF
+297 LGRIGAF
-304 STAGVLIFALAFFGR
+304 STAGVLLFALAFFGR
-319 VATLVLLAGSVAAG
+319 IATLVLLAGSVAAG

-338 GVALGLFDS
+338 GAALGLFDS

-371 AFAPSLPDPIARRR
+371 AFASSIPDPIARRR
-385 ALAPGLF
+385 ALAPGLLT
-392 AAALSSALAYGVL
+392 AALSSALAYGVL

-414 QMGILAASGLL
+414 QMGLLAAGGLL
-425 ATLAV
+425 TTLAV

-443 HRDTR
+443 RRDTR
-448 LVRFLEARL
+448 LVRFLETRL
-457 PRLPRFGELPR
+457 PRLPRWDELPR
-468 LGQVALAL
+468 LGQAALAL
-476 AAVVFLTVGA
+476 GAVAFLAVGA

-506 EAQTRLSAVLK
+506 EAQTRLSTALR

-527 SGATEDAVLAA
+527 SSATEDAVLAA
-538 EEKLL
+538 EERLL
-543 AALRADPTL
+543 TALRADPTL
-552 DIHPLA
+552 DIQPLA
-558 LADYVP
+558 MADYVP

-569 TEDARLVREA
+569 AEDARLVREA
-579 LLRITP
+579 LRRITP
-585 RMTEVLGAGPQLPD
+585 RMTDVLGAGPQLPD
-599 PSPEAPRITT
+599 PSPEAPRVTA

-631 VAAGTEKTVA
+631 VAAGVEKTVA

-664 GASEPDAS
+664 RADGPDAS
-672 ATAAVAT
+672 ATSDIAT

-687 ADMETILTR
+687 GDMETILTR

-709 GLLALVALRLF
+709 GLLALVALRIF
-720 GISNAWRALLP
+720 GLRNAWRALLP
-731 SLFGTLG
+731 ALFGMLG

-762 GLGVDYGIFLTH
+762 GLGVDYGIFLTR

-823 VAQLVRPRKPFA
+823 IAQLVRPRKPLA

>member
-1 MKSLFGPRSSALCAL
+1 MKFPFGPRSSAFGAVL
-16 ALAIVFG
+16 LAIAFG

-64 KLTTAEADRVTALV
+64 KLTTAEADRITVLV

-85 AARIARRAFLTSLLD
+85 AARIARRAYLTSLLD
-100 SGLFATEPVET
+100 SGLFAIEPVE
-111 PNVKA
+111 NADVKA

-123 GRLLTAEDRAFL
+123 GRLITSEDRAFL

-168 LYDRWLLEKVGTLP
+168 LYDRWVLEKAATLP
-182 VREAEDSAVGAS
+182 VHEVEDSTRNADDTDGTAPKT
-194 GDANESHGT
+194 DA
-203 STETSAKSDPDR
+203 DR
-215 VLAVRGRDDA
+215 VFALRGRDDS
-225 LVVTLRVLSDAA
+225 LVVTLRVLSGAA

-245 RALEEARR
+245 RALQEARR
-253 SAQNALRGVEGAEGT
+253 SAQNALRGSEGSTSGA
-268 DAAAVS
+268 DAAAS
-274 SLRIDAAGVPLF
+274 ALRIDAAGVPLF

-297 LGRIGVF
+297 LGRIGAF
-304 STAGVLIFALAFFGR
+304 STAGVLLFALAFFGR
-319 VATLVLLAGSVAAG
+319 IATLVLLAGSVAAG

-338 GVALGLFDS
+338 GAALGLFDS

-371 AFAPSLPDPIARRR
+371 AFASSIPDPIARRR
-385 ALAPGLF
+385 ALAPGLLT
-392 AAALSSALAYGVL
+392 AALSSALAYGVL

-414 QMGILAASGLL
+414 QMGLLAAGGLL
-425 ATLAV
+425 TTLAV

-443 HRDTR
+443 RRDTR
-448 LVRFLEARL
+448 LVRFLETRL
-457 PRLPRFGELPR
+457 PRLPRWDELPR
-468 LGQVALAL
+468 LGQAALAL
-476 AAVVFLTVGA
+476 GAVAFLAVGA

-506 EAQTRLSAVLK
+506 EAQTRLSTALR

-538 EEKLL
+538 EERLL
-543 AALRADPTL
+543 TALRADPTL
-552 DIHPLA
+552 DIQPLA
-558 LADYVP
+558 MADYVP

-569 TEDARLVREA
+569 AEDARLVREA
-579 LLRITP
+579 LRRITP
-585 RMTEVLGAGPQLPD
+585 RMTDVLGAGPQLPD
-599 PSPEAPRITT
+599 PSPEAPRVTA

-631 VAAGTEKTVA
+631 VAAGVEKTVA

-664 GASEPDAS
+664 RADGPDAS
-672 ATAAVAT
+672 ATSDIAT

-687 ADMETILTR
+687 GDMETILTR

-709 GLLALVALRLF
+709 GLLALVALRIF
-720 GISNAWRALLP
+720 GLHNAWRALLP
-731 SLFGTLG
+731 ALFGMLG

-762 GLGVDYGIFLTH
+762 GLGVDYGIFLTR

-823 VAQLVRPRKPFA
+823 IAQLVRPRKPLA

>member
-1 MKSLFGPRSSALCAL
+1 MKFPFGPRSSAFGAVL
-16 ALAIVFG
+16 LAIAFG

-64 KLTTAEADRVTALV
+64 KLTTAEADRITVLV

-85 AARIARRAFLTSLLD
+85 AARIARRAYLTSLLD
-100 SGLFATEPVET
+100 SGLFAIEPVE
-111 PNVKA
+111 NADVKA

-123 GRLLTAEDRAFL
+123 GRLITSEDRAFL

-168 LYDRWLLEKVGTLP
+168 LYDRWVLEKAATLP
-182 VREAEDSAVGAS
+182 VHEVEDSTRNADDTDGTAPKT
-194 GDANESHGT
+194 DA
-203 STETSAKSDPDR
+203 DR
-215 VLAVRGRDDA
+215 VFALRGRDDA
-225 LVVTLRVLSDAA
+225 LVVTLRVLSGAA

-245 RALEEARR
+245 RALQEARR
-253 SAQNALRGVEGAEGT
+253 SAQNALRGSEGSTSGA
-268 DAAAVS
+268 DAAAS
-274 SLRIDAAGVPLF
+274 ALRIDAAGVPLF

-297 LGRIGVF
+297 LGRIGAF
-304 STAGVLIFALAFFGR
+304 STAGVLLFALAFFGR
-319 VATLVLLAGSVAAG
+319 IATLVLLAGSVAAG

-338 GVALGLFDS
+338 GAALGLFDS

-371 AFAPSLPDPIARRR
+371 AFAPSIPDPIARRR
-385 ALAPGLF
+385 ALAPGLLT
-392 AAALSSALAYGVL
+392 AALSSALAYGVL

-414 QMGILAASGLL
+414 QMGLLAASGLL

-443 HRDTR
+443 RRDTR
-448 LVRFLEARL
+448 LVRFLETQL
-457 PRLPRFGELPR
+457 PRLPRWDELPR
-468 LGQVALAL
+468 LGQAALAL
-476 AAVVFLTVGA
+476 GAVAFLAVGA

-506 EAQTRLSAVLK
+506 EAQTRLSTALR

-538 EEKLL
+538 EERLL
-543 AALRADPTL
+543 TALRADPTL
-552 DIHPLA
+552 DIQPLA
-558 LADYVP
+558 MADYVP

-569 TEDARLVREA
+569 AEDARLVREA
-579 LLRITP
+579 LRRITP
-585 RMTEVLGAGPQLPD
+585 RMTDVLGAGPQLPD
-599 PSPEAPRITT
+599 PSPEAPRVTA

-631 VAAGTEKTVA
+631 VAAGVEKTVA

-664 GASEPDAS
+664 RADGPDAS
-672 ATAAVAT
+672 ATSDIAT

-687 ADMETILTR
+687 GDMETILTR

-709 GLLALVALRLF
+709 GLLALVALRIF
-720 GISNAWRALLP
+720 GLRNAWRALLP
-731 SLFGTLG
+731 ALFGMLG

-762 GLGVDYGIFLTH
+762 GLGVDYGIFLTR

-800 ASETPALAAFGWTV
+800 ASETPALTAFGWTV

-823 VAQLVRPRKPFA
+823 VAQLVRPRKPLARRG

>member
-1 MKSLFGPRSSALCAL
+1 MKFPFGPRSSAFGAVL
-16 ALAIVFG
+16 LAIAFG

-64 KLTTAEADRVTALV
+64 KLTTAEADRITALV

-85 AARIARRAFLTSLLD
+85 AARIARRAYLTSLLD
-100 SGLFATEPVET
+100 SGLFAIEPVE
-111 PNVKA
+111 NADVKA

-123 GRLLTAEDRAFL
+123 GRLITSEDRAFL

-168 LYDRWLLEKVGTLP
+168 LYDRWVLEKAATLP
-182 VREAEDSAVGAS
+182 VHEVEDSTRNADDTDGTAPKT
-194 GDANESHGT
+194 DA
-203 STETSAKSDPDR
+203 DR
-215 VLAVRGRDDA
+215 VFALRGRDDS
-225 LVVTLRVLSDAA
+225 LVVTLRVLSGAA

-245 RALEEARR
+245 RALQEARR
-253 SAQNALRGVEGAEGT
+253 SAQNALRGSEDSTSGA
-268 DAAAVS
+268 DAAAS
-274 SLRIDAAGVPLF
+274 ALRIDAAGVPLF

-304 STAGVLIFALAFFGR
+304 STAGVLLFALAFFGR
-319 VATLVLLAGSVAAG
+319 IATLVLLAGSVAAG

-338 GVALGLFDS
+338 GAALGLFDS

-371 AFAPSLPDPIARRR
+371 AFASSIPDPIARRR
-385 ALAPGLF
+385 ALAPGLLT
-392 AAALSSALAYGVL
+392 AALSSALAYGVL

-414 QMGILAASGLL
+414 QMGLLAAGGLL
-425 ATLAV
+425 TTLAV

-443 HRDTR
+443 RRDTR
-448 LVRFLEARL
+448 LVRFLETRL
-457 PRLPRFGELPR
+457 PRLPRWDELPR
-468 LGQVALAL
+468 LGQAALAL
-476 AAVVFLTVGA
+476 GAVAFLAIGA

-506 EAQTRLSAVLK
+506 EAQTRLSTALR

-538 EEKLL
+538 EERLL
-543 AALRADPTL
+543 TALRADPTL
-552 DIHPLA
+552 DIQPLA
-558 LADYVP
+558 MADYVP

-569 TEDARLVREA
+569 AEDARLVREA
-579 LLRITP
+579 LRRITP
-585 RMTEVLGAGPQLPD
+585 RMTDVLGAGPQLPD
-599 PSPEAPRITT
+599 PSPEAPRVTA

-631 VAAGTEKTVA
+631 VAAGVEKTVA

-664 GASEPDAS
+664 RADGPDAS
-672 ATAAVAT
+672 ATSDIAT

-687 ADMETILTR
+687 GDMETILTR

-709 GLLALVALRLF
+709 GLLALVALRIF
-720 GISNAWRALLP
+720 GLHNAWRALLP
-731 SLFGTLG
+731 ALFGMLG

-762 GLGVDYGIFLTH
+762 GLGVDYGIFLTR

-823 VAQLVRPRKPFA
+823 IAQLVRPRKPLA

>member
-1 MKSLFGPRSSALCAL
+1 MKFPFGPRSSAFGAVL
-16 ALAIVFG
+16 LAIAFG

-64 KLTTAEADRVTALV
+64 KLTTAEADRITALV

-85 AARIARRAFLTSLLD
+85 AARIARRAYLTSLLD
-100 SGLFATEPVET
+100 SGLFAIEPVE
-111 PNVKA
+111 NADVKA

-123 GRLLTAEDRAFL
+123 GRLITSEDRAFL

-168 LYDRWLLEKVGTLP
+168 LYDRWVLEKAATLP
-182 VREAEDSAVGAS
+182 VHEVEDSTRNADDTDGTAPKT
-194 GDANESHGT
+194 DA
-203 STETSAKSDPDR
+203 DR
-215 VLAVRGRDDA
+215 VFALRGRDDS
-225 LVVTLRVLSDAA
+225 LVVTLRVLSGAA

-245 RALEEARR
+245 RALQEARR
-253 SAQNALRGVEGAEGT
+253 SAQNALRGSEGSTSGA
-268 DAAAVS
+268 DAAAS
-274 SLRIDAAGVPLF
+274 ALRIDAAGVPLF

-297 LGRIGVF
+297 LGRIGAF
-304 STAGVLIFALAFFGR
+304 STAGVLLFALAFFGR
-319 VATLVLLAGSVAAG
+319 IATLVLLAGSVAAG

-338 GVALGLFDS
+338 GAALGLFDS

-371 AFAPSLPDPIARRR
+371 AFASSIPDPIARRR
-385 ALAPGLF
+385 ALAPGLLT
-392 AAALSSALAYGVL
+392 AALSSALAYGVL

-414 QMGILAASGLL
+414 QMGLLAAGGLL
-425 ATLAV
+425 TTLAV

-443 HRDTR
+443 RRDTR
-448 LVRFLEARL
+448 LVRFLETRL
-457 PRLPRFGELPR
+457 PRLPRWDELPR
-468 LGQVALAL
+468 LGQAALAL
-476 AAVVFLTVGA
+476 GAVAFLAVGA

-506 EAQTRLSAVLK
+506 EAQTRLSTALR

-538 EEKLL
+538 EERLL
-543 AALRADPTL
+543 TALRADPTL
-552 DIHPLA
+552 DIQPLA
-558 LADYVP
+558 MADYVP

-569 TEDARLVREA
+569 AEDARLVREA
-579 LLRITP
+579 LRRITP
-585 RMTEVLGAGPQLPD
+585 RMTDVLGAGPQLPD
-599 PSPEAPRITT
+599 PSPEAPRVTA

-631 VAAGTEKTVA
+631 VAAGVEKTVA

-664 GASEPDAS
+664 RADGPDAS
-672 ATAAVAT
+672 ATSDIAT

-687 ADMETILTR
+687 GDMETILTR

-709 GLLALVALRLF
+709 GLLALVALRIF
-720 GISNAWRALLP
+720 GLRNAWRALLP
-731 SLFGTLG
+731 ALFGMLG

-762 GLGVDYGIFLTH
+762 GLGVDYGIFLTR

-823 VAQLVRPRKPFA
+823 IAQLVRPRKPLA

>member
-1 MKSLFGPRSSALCAL
+1 MKFPFGPRSSAFGAVL
-16 ALAIVFG
+16 LAIAFG

-64 KLTTAEADRVTALV
+64 KLTTAEADRITALV

-85 AARIARRAFLTSLLD
+85 AARIARRAYLTSLLD
-100 SGLFATEPVET
+100 SGLFAIEPVE
-111 PNVKA
+111 NADVKA

-123 GRLLTAEDRAFL
+123 GRLITSEDRAFL

-168 LYDRWLLEKVGTLP
+168 LYDRWVLEKAATLP
-182 VREAEDSAVGAS
+182 VHEVEDSTRNADDTDGTAPKT
-194 GDANESHGT
+194 DA
-203 STETSAKSDPDR
+203 DR
-215 VLAVRGRDDA
+215 VFALRGRDDA
-225 LVVTLRVLSDAA
+225 LVVTLRVLSGAA

-245 RALEEARR
+245 RALQEARR
-253 SAQNALRGVEGAEGT
+253 SALNALRGSEGSTSGA
-268 DAAAVS
+268 DAAAS
-274 SLRIDAAGVPLF
+274 ALRIDAAGVPLF

-297 LGRIGVF
+297 LGRIGAF
-304 STAGVLIFALAFFGR
+304 STAGVLLFALAFFGR
-319 VATLVLLAGSVAAG
+319 IATLVLLAGSVAAG

-338 GVALGLFDS
+338 GAALGLFDS

-371 AFAPSLPDPIARRR
+371 AFASSIPDPIARRR
-385 ALAPGLF
+385 ALAPGLLT
-392 AAALSSALAYGVL
+392 AALSSALAYGVL

-414 QMGILAASGLL
+414 QMGLLAAGGLL
-425 ATLAV
+425 TTLAV

-443 HRDTR
+443 RRDTR
-448 LVRFLEARL
+448 LVRFLETRL
-457 PRLPRFGELPR
+457 PRLPRWDELPR
-468 LGQVALAL
+468 LGQAALAL
-476 AAVVFLTVGA
+476 GAVAFLTVGA

-506 EAQTRLSAVLK
+506 EAQTRLSTALR

-538 EEKLL
+538 EERLL
-543 AALRADPTL
+543 TALRADPTL
-552 DIHPLA
+552 DIQPLA
-558 LADYVP
+558 MADYVP

-569 TEDARLVREA
+569 AEDARLVREA
-579 LLRITP
+579 LRRITP
-585 RMTEVLGAGPQLPD
+585 RMTDVLGAGPQLPD
-599 PSPEAPRITT
+599 PSPEAPRVTA

-631 VAAGTEKTVA
+631 VAAGVEKTVA

-664 GASEPDAS
+664 RADGPDAS
-672 ATAAVAT
+672 ATSDIAT

-687 ADMETILTR
+687 GDMETILTR

-709 GLLALVALRLF
+709 GLLALVALRIF
-720 GISNAWRALLP
+720 GLHNAWRALLP
-731 SLFGTLG
+731 ALFGMLG

-762 GLGVDYGIFLTH
+762 GLGVDYGIFLTR

-823 VAQLVRPRKPFA
+823 IAQLVRPRKPLA